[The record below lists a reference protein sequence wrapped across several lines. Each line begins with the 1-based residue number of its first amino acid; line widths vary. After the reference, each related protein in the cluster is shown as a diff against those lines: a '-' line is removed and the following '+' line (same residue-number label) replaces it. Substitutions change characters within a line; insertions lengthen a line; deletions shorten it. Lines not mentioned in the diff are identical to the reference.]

1 MFKTETPQDIDQ
13 YPVDEIYKLIKDP
26 EGCNLPSPKKRLKI
40 IQIIFEV
47 LGYDLSPD
55 LAFALASEPNA
66 QLIIATAGG
75 GKTTGSQVK
84 VVLEKLWRQ
93 SKRGG
98 KLSGDKVLS
107 LVYNRHNVSQM
118 KEKHAAIVSRISI
131 SGIQG
136 FNIDSNINAATMHSF
151 CDQIRTMFVA
161 KIGMLNYKLLDNSE
175 AVHLMDT
182 VKVSILNKF
191 SIRGVQV
198 RSEDLITMYNYY
210 RESMIPMDKISDMEL
225 PTDMSLDTDVIV
237 EIFKLYDTM
246 KKMKKRYDFSD
257 MLNSVYEFLKKNP
270 DDLKQV
276 QKYFDYIVAD
286 EVQDFTP
293 IMMSLLQ
300 LFVSD
305 GTPLLCIGDEDQG
318 IYNFRGADIYNT
330 LDFEKKFEGGRVFS
344 LSQNRRC
351 AEAVLNLARNVI
363 SENELR
369 FDKKLNGIRTGGLV
383 QYIPYSMVV
392 GENIQV
398 LDQLKK
404 FTTDELYD
412 TIVCYREKNSSIML
426 SEMLES
432 NGIPFN
438 VLSGY
443 APFTHPLFRDI
454 VAVMDALES
463 PLDRKC
469 MLNLYKVLPI
479 TKEQMQFAA
488 GFNPKTKKFD
498 DVEQMPFWKL
508 DYGNAYTRAGFGD
521 CMELLK
527 SISTSISKIPM
538 KNYFMSLYSLIC
550 KYYWN
555 FIRKS
560 RENLEVYD
568 DYIEDKIKEIFNV
581 DSLYKEVYNKISQRK
596 DICRRNQDNRA
607 GVTLST
613 FHSLKGLEY
622 KNVIIM
628 DMDESIFPRF
638 SLLESRDYSD
648 EQLKALKECETRL
661 YYVAVTRTKDNLYIY
676 YNKDNPSR
684 YVSLYKDKKLLKE
697 DKPSIPPAVTNEMS
711 LFEGFEEFEEFEDF
725 EEFEEFEEFHAE
737 SSVSLGD
744 YNENPVSV
752 LSDEKVS
759 KTDTDLASG
768 NLVKTQSSFLTN
780 LLKKI

>member
-1 MFKTETPQDIDQ
+1 MTCGGDILFKTETPPDIDK
-13 YPVDEIYKLIKDP
+13 YSVDEVYKLIQDP
-26 EGCNLPSPKKRLKI
+26 AGSTLPKPIKRLKI
-40 IQIIFEV
+40 IQILFEI

-55 LAFALASEPNA
+55 LALALASEPNA

-75 GKTTGSQVK
+75 GKTTGSQIK

-107 LVYNRHNVSQM
+107 LVYNRHNVTQM
-118 KEKHAAIVSRISI
+118 KEKHAAIVSRIAL
-131 SGIQG
+131 SGIKG
-136 FNIDSNINAATMHSF
+136 FDVDPNINAATMHSF

-161 KIGMLNYKLLDNSE
+161 KIGMLNYKLLDNNE
-175 AVHLMDT
+175 AIKLMDT

-191 SIRGVQV
+191 SIRGSNA
-198 RSEDLITMYNYY
+198 RAEDLITLYNYY
-210 RESMIPMDKISDMEL
+210 RESMIPVEKIDGLDQSVDV
-225 PTDMSLDTDVIV
+225 PLDTEVVI
-237 EIFKLYDTM
+237 EIFKLYNTM
-246 KKMKKRYDFSD
+246 KKMKKKYDFSD
-257 MLNSVYEFLKKNP
+257 MLNSVYEFLKNNP

-330 LDFEKKFEGGRVFS
+330 LDFESKFNNGKVYS

-351 AEAVLNLARNVI
+351 AANILELAKKVI
-363 SENELR
+363 SENDLR
-369 FDKKLNGIRTGGLV
+369 FDKQLLGIRPGGLV
-383 QYIPYSMVV
+383 QYVSYNTVA

-404 FTTDELYD
+404 MSTDELYE

-426 SEMLES
+426 AELLE
-432 NGIPFN
+432 NEGVPFN
-438 VLSGY
+438 VLSGFT
-443 APFTHPLFRDI
+443 PFSHPLFRDVI
-454 VAVMDALES
+454 AVMDALES

-479 TKEQMQFAA
+479 TREQMQYAA
-488 GFNPKTKKFD
+488 GYNPKTKKFD
-498 DVEQMPFWKL
+498 DVEQMPFWRL
-508 DYGNAYTRAGFGD
+508 DYGSAYNRVGFGD

-527 SISTSISKIPM
+527 TISMGISKIPM
-538 KNYFMSLYSLIC
+538 KNYFNTLLSMIC
-550 KYYWN
+550 KYHWN

-568 DYIEDKIKEIFNV
+568 DYIESKVKTIFDV
-581 DSLYKEVYNKISQRK
+581 DYLYKEVYNRFSQRK
-596 DICRRNQDNRA
+596 DICRRNQEGRV

-628 DMDESIFPRF
+628 DMDDSIFPKF
-638 SLLESRDYSD
+638 SMLENRDYT
-648 EQLKALKECETRL
+648 EMQKKALKECETRL
-661 YYVAVTRTKDNLYIY
+661 YYVAVTRAKDSLYIY
-676 YNKDNPSR
+676 YNQDNPSR
-684 YVSLYKDKKLLKE
+684 YVALYKDDSKSTVST
-697 DKPSIPPAVTNEMS
+697 DTSDMNFFNES
-711 LFEGFEEFEEFEDF
+711 FGDYDDFEDF
-725 EEFEEFEEFHAE
+725 EDFEDLPEENLIDSTE
-737 SSVSLGD
+737 SDTPDL
-744 YNENPVSV
+744 
-752 LSDEKVS
+752 
-759 KTDTDLASG
+759 TDTDLSNTSQVG
-768 NLVKTQSSFLTN
+768 QSSFLAN

>member
-1 MFKTETPQDIDQ
+1 MTCGGDILFKTETPPDIDK
-13 YPVDEIYKLIKDP
+13 YSVDEVYKLIQDP
-26 EGCNLPSPKKRLKI
+26 EGSNLPKPIKRLKI
-40 IQIIFEV
+40 IQILFEI

-55 LAFALASEPNA
+55 LALALASEPNA

-75 GKTTGSQVK
+75 GKTTGSQIK

-107 LVYNRHNVSQM
+107 LVYNRHNVAQM
-118 KEKHAAIVSRISI
+118 KEKHAAIVSRIAL
-131 SGIQG
+131 SGIKG
-136 FNIDSNINAATMHSF
+136 FDVDPNINAATMHSF

-161 KIGMLNYKLLDNSE
+161 KIGMLNYKLLDNNE
-175 AVHLMDT
+175 AIKLMDT

-191 SIRGVQV
+191 SIRGSNA
-198 RSEDLITMYNYY
+198 RAEDLITLYNYY
-210 RESMIPMDKISDMEL
+210 RESMIPVEKIDGLDQSVDV
-225 PTDMSLDTDVIV
+225 PLDTEVVI
-237 EIFKLYDTM
+237 EIFKLYNTM
-246 KKMKKRYDFSD
+246 KKMKRKYDFSD
-257 MLNSVYEFLKKNP
+257 MLNSVYEFLKNNP

-330 LDFEKKFEGGRVFS
+330 LDFESKFNDGKVYS

-351 AEAVLNLARNVI
+351 AANILELAKKVI
-363 SENELR
+363 SENDLR
-369 FDKKLNGIRTGGLV
+369 FDKQLLGIRPGGLV
-383 QYIPYSMVV
+383 QYVSYNTVV

-404 FTTDELYD
+404 MSTDELYE

-426 SEMLES
+426 AELLE
-432 NGIPFN
+432 NEGVPFN
-438 VLSGY
+438 VLSGFT
-443 APFTHPLFRDI
+443 PFSHPLFRDVI
-454 VAVMDALES
+454 AVMDALES

-479 TKEQMQFAA
+479 TREQMQYAA
-488 GFNPKTKKFD
+488 GYNPKTKKFD
-498 DVEQMPFWKL
+498 DVEQMPFWRL
-508 DYGNAYTRAGFGD
+508 DYGSAYNRAGFGD

-527 SISTSISKIPM
+527 TISMGIGKIPM
-538 KNYFMSLYSLIC
+538 KNYFNTLLSMIC
-550 KYYWN
+550 KYHWN

-568 DYIEDKIKEIFNV
+568 DYIESKVKTIFDV
-581 DSLYKEVYNKISQRK
+581 DYLYKEVYNRFSQRK
-596 DICRRNQDNRA
+596 DICRRNQEGRV

-628 DMDESIFPRF
+628 DMDDSIFPKF
-638 SLLESRDYSD
+638 SMLESRDYT
-648 EQLKALKECETRL
+648 EMQKKALKECETRL
-661 YYVAVTRTKDNLYIY
+661 YYVAVTRAKDNLYIY
-676 YNKDNPSR
+676 YNQDNPSR
-684 YVSLYKDKKLLKE
+684 YVALYKDDSKSTVST
-697 DKPSIPPAVTNEMS
+697 DTSDMNFFNE
-711 LFEGFEEFEEFEDF
+711 LFGDYDDFEDF
-725 EEFEEFEEFHAE
+725 EDFEDLPEENLIDSTE
-737 SSVSLGD
+737 SDTPDL
-744 YNENPVSV
+744 
-752 LSDEKVS
+752 
-759 KTDTDLASG
+759 TDTDLSNTSQVG
-768 NLVKTQSSFLTN
+768 QSSFLAN

>member
-1 MFKTETPQDIDQ
+1 MTCGGDILFKTETPPDIDK
-13 YPVDEIYKLIKDP
+13 YSVDEVYKLIQDP
-26 EGCNLPSPKKRLKI
+26 EGSNLPKPIKRLKI
-40 IQIIFEV
+40 IQILFEI

-55 LAFALASEPNA
+55 LALALASEPNA

-75 GKTTGSQVK
+75 GKTTGSQIK

-107 LVYNRHNVSQM
+107 LVYNRHNVAQM
-118 KEKHAAIVSRISI
+118 KEKHAAIVSRIAL
-131 SGIQG
+131 SGIKG
-136 FNIDSNINAATMHSF
+136 FDVDPNINAATMHSF

-161 KIGMLNYKLLDNSE
+161 KIGMLNYKLLDNNE
-175 AVHLMDT
+175 AIKLMDT

-191 SIRGVQV
+191 SIRGSNA
-198 RSEDLITMYNYY
+198 RAEDLITLYNYY
-210 RESMIPMDKISDMEL
+210 RESMIPVEKIDGLDQSVDV
-225 PTDMSLDTDVIV
+225 PLDTEVVI
-237 EIFKLYDTM
+237 EIFKLYNTM
-246 KKMKKRYDFSD
+246 KKMKKKYDFSD
-257 MLNSVYEFLKKNP
+257 MLNSVYEFLKNNP

-330 LDFEKKFEGGRVFS
+330 LDFEGKFNDGKVYS

-351 AEAVLNLARNVI
+351 AANILELAKKVI
-363 SENELR
+363 SENDLR
-369 FDKKLNGIRTGGLV
+369 FDKQLLGIRPGGLV
-383 QYIPYSMVV
+383 QYVSYNTVA

-404 FTTDELYD
+404 MSTDELYE

-426 SEMLES
+426 AELLE
-432 NGIPFN
+432 NEGVPFN
-438 VLSGY
+438 VLSGFT
-443 APFTHPLFRDI
+443 PFSHPLFRDVI
-454 VAVMDALES
+454 AVMDALES

-479 TKEQMQFAA
+479 TREQMQYAA
-488 GFNPKTKKFD
+488 GYNPKTKKFD
-498 DVEQMPFWKL
+498 DVEQMPFWRL
-508 DYGNAYTRAGFGD
+508 DYGSAYNRAGFGD

-527 SISTSISKIPM
+527 TISMGIGKIPM
-538 KNYFMSLYSLIC
+538 KNYFNTLLSMIC
-550 KYYWN
+550 KYHWN

-568 DYIEDKIKEIFNV
+568 DYIESKVKTIFDV
-581 DSLYKEVYNKISQRK
+581 DYLYKEVYNRFSQRK
-596 DICRRNQDNRA
+596 DICRRNQEGRV

-628 DMDESIFPRF
+628 DMDDSIFPKF
-638 SLLESRDYSD
+638 SMLESRDYT
-648 EQLKALKECETRL
+648 EMQKKALKECETRL
-661 YYVAVTRTKDNLYIY
+661 YYVAVTRAKDNLYIY
-676 YNKDNPSR
+676 YNQGNPSR
-684 YVSLYKDKKLLKE
+684 YVALYKDDSKSTVST
-697 DKPSIPPAVTNEMS
+697 DTSDMNFFNES
-711 LFEGFEEFEEFEDF
+711 FGDYDDFEDF
-725 EEFEEFEEFHAE
+725 EDFEDLPEENLIDSTE
-737 SSVSLGD
+737 SDTPDL
-744 YNENPVSV
+744 
-752 LSDEKVS
+752 
-759 KTDTDLASG
+759 TDTDLSNTSQVG
-768 NLVKTQSSFLTN
+768 QSSFLAN

>member
-1 MFKTETPQDIDQ
+1 MTCGGDILFKTETPPDIDK
-13 YPVDEIYKLIKDP
+13 YSVDEVYKLIQDP
-26 EGCNLPSPKKRLKI
+26 EGSNLPKPIKRLKI
-40 IQIIFEV
+40 IQILFEI

-55 LAFALASEPNA
+55 LALALASEPNA

-75 GKTTGSQVK
+75 GKTTGSQIK

-107 LVYNRHNVSQM
+107 LVYNRHNVTQM
-118 KEKHAAIVSRISI
+118 KEKHAAIVSRIAL
-131 SGIQG
+131 SGIKG
-136 FNIDSNINAATMHSF
+136 FDVDPNINAATMHSF

-161 KIGMLNYKLLDNSE
+161 KIGMLNYKLLDNNE
-175 AVHLMDT
+175 AIKLMDT

-191 SIRGVQV
+191 SIRGSNA
-198 RSEDLITMYNYY
+198 RAEDLITLYNYY
-210 RESMIPMDKISDMEL
+210 RESMIPVEKIDGLDQSVDV
-225 PTDMSLDTDVIV
+225 PLDTEVVI
-237 EIFKLYDTM
+237 EIFKLYNTM
-246 KKMKKRYDFSD
+246 KKMKKKYDFSD
-257 MLNSVYEFLKKNP
+257 MLNSVYEYLKNNP

-330 LDFEKKFEGGRVFS
+330 LDFESKFNDGKVYS

-351 AEAVLNLARNVI
+351 AVNILELAKKVI
-363 SENELR
+363 SENDLR
-369 FDKKLNGIRTGGLV
+369 FDKQLLGIRPGGLV
-383 QYIPYSMVV
+383 QYVSYNTVA

-404 FTTDELYD
+404 MSTDELYE

-426 SEMLES
+426 AELLE
-432 NGIPFN
+432 NEGVPFN
-438 VLSGY
+438 VLSGFT
-443 APFTHPLFRDI
+443 PFSHPLFRDVI
-454 VAVMDALES
+454 AVMDALES

-479 TKEQMQFAA
+479 TREQMQYAA
-488 GFNPKTKKFD
+488 GYNPKTKKFD
-498 DVEQMPFWKL
+498 DVEQMPFWRL
-508 DYGNAYTRAGFGD
+508 DYGSAYNRAGFGD

-527 SISTSISKIPM
+527 TISIGISKIPM
-538 KNYFMSLYSLIC
+538 KNYFNTLLSMIC
-550 KYYWN
+550 KYHWN

-568 DYIEDKIKEIFNV
+568 DYIESKVKTIFDV
-581 DSLYKEVYNKISQRK
+581 DYLYKEVYNRFSQRK
-596 DICRRNQDNRA
+596 DICRRNQEGRV

-628 DMDESIFPRF
+628 DMDDSIFPKF
-638 SLLESRDYSD
+638 SMLENRDYT
-648 EQLKALKECETRL
+648 EMQKKALKECETRL
-661 YYVAVTRTKDNLYIY
+661 YYVAVTRAKDNLYIY
-676 YNKDNPSR
+676 YNQDNPSR
-684 YVSLYKDKKLLKE
+684 YVALYKDDSKSTGST
-697 DKPSIPPAVTNEMS
+697 DTSDMNFFNES
-711 LFEGFEEFEEFEDF
+711 FGDYDDFEDF
-725 EEFEEFEEFHAE
+725 EDFEDLPEENLIDSTE
-737 SSVSLGD
+737 SGIPDL
-744 YNENPVSV
+744 
-752 LSDEKVS
+752 
-759 KTDTDLASG
+759 TDTDLSNTLQVG
-768 NLVKTQSSFLTN
+768 QSSFLAN

>member
-1 MFKTETPQDIDQ
+1 MTCGGDILFKTETPPDIDK
-13 YPVDEIYKLIKDP
+13 YSVDEVYKLIQDP
-26 EGCNLPSPKKRLKI
+26 EGSNLPKPIKRLKI
-40 IQIIFEV
+40 IQILFEI

-55 LAFALASEPNA
+55 LALALASEPNA

-75 GKTTGSQVK
+75 GKTTGSQIK

-107 LVYNRHNVSQM
+107 LVYNRHNVAQM
-118 KEKHAAIVSRISI
+118 KEKHAAIVSRIAL
-131 SGIQG
+131 SGIKG
-136 FNIDSNINAATMHSF
+136 FDVDPNINAATMHSF

-161 KIGMLNYKLLDNSE
+161 KIGMLNYKLLDNNE
-175 AVHLMDT
+175 AIKLMDT

-191 SIRGVQV
+191 SIRGSNA
-198 RSEDLITMYNYY
+198 RAEDLITLYNYY
-210 RESMIPMDKISDMEL
+210 RESMIPVEKMDG
-225 PTDMSLDTDVIV
+225 LDQSVDVPLATEVVI
-237 EIFKLYDTM
+237 EIFKLYNTM
-246 KKMKKRYDFSD
+246 KKMKKKYDFSD
-257 MLNSVYEFLKKNP
+257 MLNSVYEFLKNNP

-330 LDFEKKFEGGRVFS
+330 LDFESKFNDGKVYS

-351 AEAVLNLARNVI
+351 AANILELAKKVI
-363 SENELR
+363 SENDLR
-369 FDKKLNGIRTGGLV
+369 FDKQLLGIRPGGLV
-383 QYIPYSMVV
+383 QYVSYNTVA

-404 FTTDELYD
+404 MSTDELYE

-426 SEMLES
+426 AELLE
-432 NGIPFN
+432 NEGVPFN
-438 VLSGY
+438 VLSGFT
-443 APFTHPLFRDI
+443 PFSHPLFRDVI
-454 VAVMDALES
+454 AVMDALES

-479 TKEQMQFAA
+479 TREQMQYAA
-488 GFNPKTKKFD
+488 GYNPKTKKFD
-498 DVEQMPFWKL
+498 DVEQMPFWRL
-508 DYGNAYTRAGFGD
+508 DYGSAYNRAGFGD
-521 CMELLK
+521 CMQLLK
-527 SISTSISKIPM
+527 KISMGIGKIPM
-538 KNYFMSLYSLIC
+538 KNYFNTLLSMIC
-550 KYYWN
+550 KYHWN

-568 DYIEDKIKEIFNV
+568 DYIESKVKTIFNV
-581 DSLYKEVYNKISQRK
+581 DYLYKEVYNRFSQRK
-596 DICRRNQDNRA
+596 DICRRNQEGRV

-628 DMDESIFPRF
+628 DMDDSIFPKF
-638 SLLESRDYSD
+638 SMLESRDYT
-648 EQLKALKECETRL
+648 EMQKKALKECETRL
-661 YYVAVTRTKDNLYIY
+661 YYVAVTRAKDNLYIY
-676 YNKDNPSR
+676 YNQDNPSR
-684 YVSLYKDKKLLKE
+684 YVALYKDDSKSTVST
-697 DKPSIPPAVTNEMS
+697 DTSDMNFFNES
-711 LFEGFEEFEEFEDF
+711 FGDYDDFEDF
-725 EEFEEFEEFHAE
+725 EDFEDLPEENLIDSTE
-737 SSVSLGD
+737 LD
-744 YNENPVSV
+744 TPD
-752 LSDEKVS
+752 L
-759 KTDTDLASG
+759 TDTDLSNTSQVG
-768 NLVKTQSSFLTN
+768 QSSFLAN

>member
-1 MFKTETPQDIDQ
+1 MTCGGDILFKTETPPDIDK
-13 YPVDEIYKLIKDP
+13 YSVDEVYKLIQDP
-26 EGCNLPSPKKRLKI
+26 EGSNLPKPIKRLKI
-40 IQIIFEV
+40 IQILFEI

-55 LAFALASEPNA
+55 LALALASEPNA

-75 GKTTGSQVK
+75 GKTTGSQIK

-107 LVYNRHNVSQM
+107 LVYNRHNVAQM
-118 KEKHAAIVSRISI
+118 KEKHAAIVSRIAL
-131 SGIQG
+131 SGIKG
-136 FNIDSNINAATMHSF
+136 FDVDPNINAATMHSF

-161 KIGMLNYKLLDNSE
+161 KIGMLNYKLLDNNE
-175 AVHLMDT
+175 AIKLMDT

-191 SIRGVQV
+191 SIRGSNA
-198 RSEDLITMYNYY
+198 RAEDLITLYNYY
-210 RESMIPMDKISDMEL
+210 RESMIPVEKIDGLDQSVDV
-225 PTDMSLDTDVIV
+225 PLDTEVVI
-237 EIFKLYDTM
+237 EIFKLYNTM
-246 KKMKKRYDFSD
+246 KKMKKKYDFSD
-257 MLNSVYEFLKKNP
+257 MLNSVYEFLKNNP

-330 LDFEKKFEGGRVFS
+330 LDFESKFNDGKVYS

-351 AEAVLNLARNVI
+351 AASILELAKKVI
-363 SENELR
+363 SENDLR
-369 FDKKLNGIRTGGLV
+369 FDKQLLGIRPGGLV
-383 QYIPYSMVV
+383 QYVSYNTVA

-404 FTTDELYD
+404 MSTDELYE

-426 SEMLES
+426 AELLE
-432 NGIPFN
+432 NEGVPFN
-438 VLSGY
+438 VLSGFT
-443 APFTHPLFRDI
+443 PFSHPLFRDVI
-454 VAVMDALES
+454 AVMDALES

-479 TKEQMQFAA
+479 TREQMQYAA
-488 GFNPKTKKFD
+488 GYNPKTKKFD
-498 DVEQMPFWKL
+498 DVEQMPFWRL
-508 DYGNAYTRAGFGD
+508 DYGSAYNRAGFGN

-527 SISTSISKIPM
+527 TISMGIGKIPM
-538 KNYFMSLYSLIC
+538 KNYFNTLLSMIC
-550 KYYWN
+550 KYHWN

-568 DYIEDKIKEIFNV
+568 DYIESKVKTIFNV
-581 DSLYKEVYNKISQRK
+581 DYLYKEVYNRFSQRK
-596 DICRRNQDNRA
+596 DICRRNQEGRV

-628 DMDESIFPRF
+628 DMDDSIFPKF
-638 SLLESRDYSD
+638 SMLESRDYT
-648 EQLKALKECETRL
+648 EMQKKALKECETRL
-661 YYVAVTRTKDNLYIY
+661 YYVAVTRAKDNLYIY
-676 YNKDNPSR
+676 YNQDNPSR
-684 YVSLYKDKKLLKE
+684 YVALYKDDSKSTVST
-697 DKPSIPPAVTNEMS
+697 DTSDMNFFNES
-711 LFEGFEEFEEFEDF
+711 FGDYDDFEDF
-725 EEFEEFEEFHAE
+725 EDFEDLPEENLIDSIE
-737 SSVSLGD
+737 SDTPDL
-744 YNENPVSV
+744 
-752 LSDEKVS
+752 
-759 KTDTDLASG
+759 TDTDLSNTSQVG
-768 NLVKTQSSFLTN
+768 QSSFLAN

>member
-1 MFKTETPQDIDQ
+1 MTCGGDILFKTETPPDIDK
-13 YPVDEIYKLIKDP
+13 YSVDEVYKLIQDP
-26 EGCNLPSPKKRLKI
+26 EGSNLPKPIKRLKI
-40 IQIIFEV
+40 IQILFEI

-55 LAFALASEPNA
+55 LALALASEPNA

-75 GKTTGSQVK
+75 GKTTGSQIK

-107 LVYNRHNVSQM
+107 LVYNRHNVTQM
-118 KEKHAAIVSRISI
+118 KEKHAAIVSRIAL
-131 SGIQG
+131 SGIKG
-136 FNIDSNINAATMHSF
+136 FDVDPNINAATMHSF

-161 KIGMLNYKLLDNSE
+161 KIGMLNYKLLDNNE
-175 AVHLMDT
+175 AIKLMDT

-191 SIRGVQV
+191 SIRGSNA
-198 RSEDLITMYNYY
+198 RAEDLITLYNYY
-210 RESMIPMDKISDMEL
+210 RESMIPVEKIDGLDQSVDV
-225 PTDMSLDTDVIV
+225 PLDTEVVI
-237 EIFKLYDTM
+237 EIFKLYNTM
-246 KKMKKRYDFSD
+246 KKMKKKYDFSD
-257 MLNSVYEFLKKNP
+257 MLNSVYEYLKNNP

-330 LDFEKKFEGGRVFS
+330 LDFESKFSDGKVYS

-351 AEAVLNLARNVI
+351 AANILELAKKVI
-363 SENELR
+363 SENDLR
-369 FDKKLNGIRTGGLV
+369 FDKQLLGIRPGGLV
-383 QYIPYSMVV
+383 QYVSYNTVA

-404 FTTDELYD
+404 MSTDELYE

-426 SEMLES
+426 AELLE
-432 NGIPFN
+432 NEGVPFN
-438 VLSGY
+438 VLSGFT
-443 APFTHPLFRDI
+443 PFSHPLFRDVI
-454 VAVMDALES
+454 AVMDALES

-479 TKEQMQFAA
+479 TREQMQYAA
-488 GFNPKTKKFD
+488 GYNPKTKKFD
-498 DVEQMPFWKL
+498 DVEQMPFWRL
-508 DYGNAYTRAGFGD
+508 DYGSAYNRAGFGD

-527 SISTSISKIPM
+527 TISIGISKIPM
-538 KNYFMSLYSLIC
+538 KNYFNTLLSMIC
-550 KYYWN
+550 KYHWN

-568 DYIEDKIKEIFNV
+568 DYIESKVKTIFDV
-581 DSLYKEVYNKISQRK
+581 DYLYKEVYNRFSQRK
-596 DICRRNQDNRA
+596 DICRRNQEGRV

-628 DMDESIFPRF
+628 DMDDSIFPKF
-638 SLLESRDYSD
+638 SMLENRDYT
-648 EQLKALKECETRL
+648 EMQKKALKECETRL
-661 YYVAVTRTKDNLYIY
+661 YYVAVTRAKDNLYIY
-676 YNKDNPSR
+676 YNQDNPSR
-684 YVSLYKDKKLLKE
+684 YVALYKDDSKSTGST
-697 DKPSIPPAVTNEMS
+697 DTSDMNFFNES
-711 LFEGFEEFEEFEDF
+711 FGDYDDFEDF
-725 EEFEEFEEFHAE
+725 EDFEDLPEENLIDSTE
-737 SSVSLGD
+737 SGIPDL
-744 YNENPVSV
+744 
-752 LSDEKVS
+752 
-759 KTDTDLASG
+759 TDTDLSNTLQVG
-768 NLVKTQSSFLTN
+768 QSSFLAN

>member
-1 MFKTETPQDIDQ
+1 MTCGGDILFKTETPPDIDK
-13 YPVDEIYKLIKDP
+13 YSVDEVYKLIQDP
-26 EGCNLPSPKKRLKI
+26 EGSNLPKPIKRLKI
-40 IQIIFEV
+40 IQILFEI

-55 LAFALASEPNA
+55 LALALASEPNA

-75 GKTTGSQVK
+75 GKTTGSQIK

-107 LVYNRHNVSQM
+107 LVYNRHNVTQM
-118 KEKHAAIVSRISI
+118 KEKHAAIVSRIAL
-131 SGIQG
+131 SGIKG
-136 FNIDSNINAATMHSF
+136 FDVDPNINAATMHSF

-161 KIGMLNYKLLDNSE
+161 KIGMLNYKLLDNNE
-175 AVHLMDT
+175 AIKLMDT

-191 SIRGVQV
+191 SIRGSNA
-198 RSEDLITMYNYY
+198 RAEDLITLYNYY
-210 RESMIPMDKISDMEL
+210 RESMIPVEKIDGLDQSVDV
-225 PTDMSLDTDVIV
+225 PLDTEVVI
-237 EIFKLYDTM
+237 EIFKLYNTM
-246 KKMKKRYDFSD
+246 KKMKKKYDFSD
-257 MLNSVYEFLKKNP
+257 MLNSVYEYLKNNP

-330 LDFEKKFEGGRVFS
+330 LDFESKFNDGKVYS

-351 AEAVLNLARNVI
+351 AANILELAKKVI
-363 SENELR
+363 SENDLR
-369 FDKKLNGIRTGGLV
+369 FDKQLLGIRPGGLV
-383 QYIPYSMVV
+383 QYVSYNTVV

-404 FTTDELYD
+404 MSTDELYE

-426 SEMLES
+426 AELLE
-432 NGIPFN
+432 NEGVPFN
-438 VLSGY
+438 VLSGFT
-443 APFTHPLFRDI
+443 PFSHPLFRDVI
-454 VAVMDALES
+454 AVMDALES

-479 TKEQMQFAA
+479 TREQMQYAA
-488 GFNPKTKKFD
+488 GYNPKTKKFD
-498 DVEQMPFWKL
+498 DVEQMPFWRL
-508 DYGNAYTRAGFGD
+508 DYGSAYNRAGFGD

-527 SISTSISKIPM
+527 TISIGISKIPM
-538 KNYFMSLYSLIC
+538 KNYFNTLLSMIC
-550 KYYWN
+550 KYHWN

-568 DYIEDKIKEIFNV
+568 DYIESKVKTIFDV
-581 DSLYKEVYNKISQRK
+581 DYLYKEVYNRFSQRK
-596 DICRRNQDNRA
+596 DICRRNQEGRV

-628 DMDESIFPRF
+628 DMDDSIFPKF
-638 SLLESRDYSD
+638 SMLENRDYT
-648 EQLKALKECETRL
+648 EMQKKALKECETRL
-661 YYVAVTRTKDNLYIY
+661 YYVAVTRAKDNLYIY
-676 YNKDNPSR
+676 YNQDNPSR
-684 YVSLYKDKKLLKE
+684 YVALYKDDSKSTGST
-697 DKPSIPPAVTNEMS
+697 DTSDMNFFNES
-711 LFEGFEEFEEFEDF
+711 FGDYDDFEDF
-725 EEFEEFEEFHAE
+725 EDFEDLPEENLIDSTE
-737 SSVSLGD
+737 SGIPDL
-744 YNENPVSV
+744 
-752 LSDEKVS
+752 
-759 KTDTDLASG
+759 TDTDLSNTLQVG
-768 NLVKTQSSFLTN
+768 QSSFLAN

>member
-1 MFKTETPQDIDQ
+1 MFKTETPPDIDK
-13 YPVDEIYKLIKDP
+13 YSVDEVYKLIQDP
-26 EGCNLPSPKKRLKI
+26 EESNLPKPIKRLKI
-40 IQIIFEV
+40 IQILFEI

-55 LAFALASEPNA
+55 LALALASEPNA

-75 GKTTGSQVK
+75 GKTTGSQIK

-107 LVYNRHNVSQM
+107 LVYNRHNVAQM
-118 KEKHAAIVSRISI
+118 KEKHAAIVSRIAL
-131 SGIQG
+131 SGIKG
-136 FNIDSNINAATMHSF
+136 FDVDPNINAATMHSF

-161 KIGMLNYKLLDNSE
+161 KIGMLNYKLLDNNE
-175 AVHLMDT
+175 AIKLMDT

-191 SIRGVQV
+191 SIRGSNA
-198 RSEDLITMYNYY
+198 RAEDLITLYNYY
-210 RESMIPMDKISDMEL
+210 RESMIPVEKIDGLDQSVDV
-225 PTDMSLDTDVIV
+225 PLDTEVVI
-237 EIFKLYDTM
+237 EIFKLYNTM
-246 KKMKKRYDFSD
+246 KKMKKKYDFSD
-257 MLNSVYEFLKKNP
+257 MLNSVYEFLKNNP

-330 LDFEKKFEGGRVFS
+330 LDFESKFNDGKVYS

-351 AEAVLNLARNVI
+351 AANILELAKKVI
-363 SENELR
+363 SENDLR
-369 FDKKLNGIRTGGLV
+369 FDKQLLGIRPGGLV
-383 QYIPYSMVV
+383 QYVSYNTVA

-404 FTTDELYD
+404 MSTDELYE

-426 SEMLES
+426 AELLE
-432 NGIPFN
+432 NEGVPFN
-438 VLSGY
+438 VLSGFT
-443 APFTHPLFRDI
+443 PFSHPLFRDVI
-454 VAVMDALES
+454 AVMDALES

-479 TKEQMQFAA
+479 TREQMQYAA
-488 GFNPKTKKFD
+488 GYNPKTKKFD
-498 DVEQMPFWKL
+498 DVEQMPFWRL
-508 DYGNAYTRAGFGD
+508 DYGSAYNRAGFGD

-527 SISTSISKIPM
+527 TISMGIGKIPM
-538 KNYFMSLYSLIC
+538 KNYFNTLLSMIC
-550 KYYWN
+550 KYHWN

-568 DYIEDKIKEIFNV
+568 DYIESKVKTIFNV
-581 DSLYKEVYNKISQRK
+581 DYLYKEVYNRFSQRK
-596 DICRRNQDNRA
+596 DICRRNQEGRV

-628 DMDESIFPRF
+628 DMDDSIFPKF
-638 SLLESRDYSD
+638 SMLESRDYT
-648 EQLKALKECETRL
+648 EMQKKALKECETRL
-661 YYVAVTRTKDNLYIY
+661 YYVAVTRAKDNLYIY
-676 YNKDNPSR
+676 YNQDNPSR
-684 YVSLYKDKKLLKE
+684 YVALYKDDSKSTVST
-697 DKPSIPPAVTNEMS
+697 DTSDMNFFNES
-711 LFEGFEEFEEFEDF
+711 FGDYDDFEDF
-725 EEFEEFEEFHAE
+725 EDFEDLPEENLIDSTE
-737 SSVSLGD
+737 SDTPDLT
-744 YNENPVSV
+744 Y
-752 LSDEKVS
+752 
-759 KTDTDLASG
+759 TDLSNTSQVG
-768 NLVKTQSSFLTN
+768 QSSFLAN

>member
-1 MFKTETPQDIDQ
+1 MTCGGDILFKTETPPDIDK
-13 YPVDEIYKLIKDP
+13 YSVDEVYKLIQDP
-26 EGCNLPSPKKRLKI
+26 EGSNLPKPIKRLKI
-40 IQIIFEV
+40 IQILFEI

-55 LAFALASEPNA
+55 LALALASEPNA

-75 GKTTGSQVK
+75 GKTTGSQIK

-107 LVYNRHNVSQM
+107 LVYNRHNVAQM
-118 KEKHAAIVSRISI
+118 KEKHAAIVSRIAL
-131 SGIQG
+131 SGIKG
-136 FNIDSNINAATMHSF
+136 FDVDPNINAATMHSF

-161 KIGMLNYKLLDNSE
+161 KIGMLNYKLLDNNE
-175 AVHLMDT
+175 AIKLMDT

-191 SIRGVQV
+191 SIRESNA
-198 RSEDLITMYNYY
+198 RAEDLITLYNYY
-210 RESMIPMDKISDMEL
+210 RESMIPVEKIDGLDQSVDV
-225 PTDMSLDTDVIV
+225 PLDTEVVI
-237 EIFKLYDTM
+237 EIFKLYNTM
-246 KKMKKRYDFSD
+246 KKMKKKYDFSD
-257 MLNSVYEFLKKNP
+257 MLNSVYEFLKNNP

-330 LDFEKKFEGGRVFS
+330 LDFESKFNDGKVYS

-351 AEAVLNLARNVI
+351 AANILELAKKVI
-363 SENELR
+363 SENDLR
-369 FDKKLNGIRTGGLV
+369 FDKQLLGIRPGGLV
-383 QYIPYSMVV
+383 QYVSYNTVA

-404 FTTDELYD
+404 MSTDELYE

-426 SEMLES
+426 AELLE
-432 NGIPFN
+432 NEGVPFN
-438 VLSGY
+438 VLSGFT
-443 APFTHPLFRDI
+443 PFSHPLFRDVI
-454 VAVMDALES
+454 AVMDALES

-479 TKEQMQFAA
+479 TREQMQYAA
-488 GFNPKTKKFD
+488 GYNPKTKKFD
-498 DVEQMPFWKL
+498 DVEQMPFWRL
-508 DYGNAYTRAGFGD
+508 DYGSAYNRAGFGD

-527 SISTSISKIPM
+527 TISMGIGKIPM
-538 KNYFMSLYSLIC
+538 KNYFNTLLSMIC
-550 KYYWN
+550 KYHWN

-568 DYIEDKIKEIFNV
+568 DYIESKVKTIFDV
-581 DSLYKEVYNKISQRK
+581 DYLYKEVYNRFYQRK
-596 DICRRNQDNRA
+596 DICRRNQEGRV

-628 DMDESIFPRF
+628 DMDDSIFPKF
-638 SLLESRDYSD
+638 SMLESRDYT
-648 EQLKALKECETRL
+648 EMQKKALKECETRL
-661 YYVAVTRTKDNLYIY
+661 YYVAVTRAKDNLYIY
-676 YNKDNPSR
+676 YNQDNPSR
-684 YVSLYKDKKLLKE
+684 YVALYKDDSKSTVST
-697 DKPSIPPAVTNEMS
+697 DTSDMNFFNES
-711 LFEGFEEFEEFEDF
+711 FGDYDDFEDF
-725 EEFEEFEEFHAE
+725 EDFEDLPEENLIDSTE
-737 SSVSLGD
+737 SDTPDL
-744 YNENPVSV
+744 
-752 LSDEKVS
+752 
-759 KTDTDLASG
+759 TDTDLSNTSQVG
-768 NLVKTQSSFLTN
+768 QSSFLAN

>member
-1 MFKTETPQDIDQ
+1 MTCGGDILFKTETPPDIDK
-13 YPVDEIYKLIKDP
+13 YSVDEVYKLIQDP
-26 EGCNLPSPKKRLKI
+26 EGSNLPKPIKRLKI
-40 IQIIFEV
+40 IQILFEI

-55 LAFALASEPNA
+55 LALALASEPNA

-75 GKTTGSQVK
+75 GKTTGSQIK

-107 LVYNRHNVSQM
+107 LVYNRHNVTQM
-118 KEKHAAIVSRISI
+118 KEKHAAIVSRIAL
-131 SGIQG
+131 SGIKG
-136 FNIDSNINAATMHSF
+136 FDVDPNINAATMHSF

-161 KIGMLNYKLLDNSE
+161 KIGMLNYKLLDNNE
-175 AVHLMDT
+175 AIKLMDT

-191 SIRGVQV
+191 SIRGSNA
-198 RSEDLITMYNYY
+198 RAEDLITLYNYY
-210 RESMIPMDKISDMEL
+210 RESMIPVEKIDGLDQSVDV
-225 PTDMSLDTDVIV
+225 PLDTEVVI
-237 EIFKLYDTM
+237 EIFKLYNTM
-246 KKMKKRYDFSD
+246 KKMKKKYDFSD
-257 MLNSVYEFLKKNP
+257 MLNSVYEYLKNNP

-330 LDFEKKFEGGRVFS
+330 LDFESKFNDGKVYS

-351 AEAVLNLARNVI
+351 AANILELAKKVI
-363 SENELR
+363 SENDLR
-369 FDKKLNGIRTGGLV
+369 FDKQLLGIRPGGLV
-383 QYIPYSMVV
+383 QYVSYNTVA

-404 FTTDELYD
+404 MSTDELYE

-426 SEMLES
+426 AELLE
-432 NGIPFN
+432 NEGVPFN
-438 VLSGY
+438 VLSGFT
-443 APFTHPLFRDI
+443 PFSHPLFRDVI
-454 VAVMDALES
+454 AVMDALES

-479 TKEQMQFAA
+479 TREQMQYAA
-488 GFNPKTKKFD
+488 GYNPKTKKFD
-498 DVEQMPFWKL
+498 DVEQMPFWRL
-508 DYGNAYTRAGFGD
+508 DYGSAYNRAGFGD

-527 SISTSISKIPM
+527 TISIGISKIPM
-538 KNYFMSLYSLIC
+538 KNYFNTLLSMIC
-550 KYYWN
+550 KYHWN

-568 DYIEDKIKEIFNV
+568 DYIESKVKTIFDV
-581 DSLYKEVYNKISQRK
+581 DYLYKEVYNRFSQRK
-596 DICRRNQDNRA
+596 DICRRNQEGRV

-628 DMDESIFPRF
+628 DMDDSIFPKF
-638 SLLESRDYSD
+638 SMLENRDYT
-648 EQLKALKECETRL
+648 EMQKKALKECETRL
-661 YYVAVTRTKDNLYIY
+661 YYVAVTRAKDNLYIY
-676 YNKDNPSR
+676 YNQDNPSR
-684 YVSLYKDKKLLKE
+684 YVALYKDDSKSTGST
-697 DKPSIPPAVTNEMS
+697 DTSDMNFFNES
-711 LFEGFEEFEEFEDF
+711 FGDYDDFEDF
-725 EEFEEFEEFHAE
+725 EDFEDLPEENLIDSTE
-737 SSVSLGD
+737 SGIPDL
-744 YNENPVSV
+744 
-752 LSDEKVS
+752 
-759 KTDTDLASG
+759 TDTDFSNTLQVG
-768 NLVKTQSSFLTN
+768 QSSFLAN

>member
-1 MFKTETPQDIDQ
+1 MTCGGDILFKTETPPDIDK
-13 YPVDEIYKLIKDP
+13 YSVDEVYKLIQDP
-26 EGCNLPSPKKRLKI
+26 EGSNLPKPIKRLKI
-40 IQIIFEV
+40 IQILFEI

-55 LAFALASEPNA
+55 LALALASEPNA

-75 GKTTGSQVK
+75 GKTTGSQIK

-107 LVYNRHNVSQM
+107 LVYNRHNVTQM
-118 KEKHAAIVSRISI
+118 KEKHAAIVSRIAL
-131 SGIQG
+131 SGIKG
-136 FNIDSNINAATMHSF
+136 FDVDPNINAATMHSF

-161 KIGMLNYKLLDNSE
+161 KIGMLNYKLLDNNE
-175 AVHLMDT
+175 AIKLMDT

-191 SIRGVQV
+191 SIRGSNA
-198 RSEDLITMYNYY
+198 RAEDLITLYNYY
-210 RESMIPMDKISDMEL
+210 RESMIPVEKIDGLDQSVDV
-225 PTDMSLDTDVIV
+225 PLDTEVVI
-237 EIFKLYDTM
+237 EIFKLYNTM
-246 KKMKKRYDFSD
+246 KKMKKKYDFSD
-257 MLNSVYEFLKKNP
+257 MLNSVYEYLKNNP

-330 LDFEKKFEGGRVFS
+330 LDFESKFNDGKVYS

-351 AEAVLNLARNVI
+351 AANILELAKKVI
-363 SENELR
+363 SENDLR
-369 FDKKLNGIRTGGLV
+369 FDKQLLGIRPGGLV
-383 QYIPYSMVV
+383 QYVSYNTVA

-404 FTTDELYD
+404 MSTDELYE

-426 SEMLES
+426 AELLE
-432 NGIPFN
+432 NEGVPFN
-438 VLSGY
+438 VLSGFT
-443 APFTHPLFRDI
+443 PFSHPLFRDVI
-454 VAVMDALES
+454 AVMDALES

-479 TKEQMQFAA
+479 TREQMQYAA
-488 GFNPKTKKFD
+488 DYNPKTKKFD
-498 DVEQMPFWKL
+498 DVEQMPFWRL
-508 DYGNAYTRAGFGD
+508 DYGSAYNRAGFGD

-527 SISTSISKIPM
+527 TISIGISKIPM
-538 KNYFMSLYSLIC
+538 KNYFNTLLSMIC
-550 KYYWN
+550 KYHWN

-568 DYIEDKIKEIFNV
+568 DYIESKVKTIFDV
-581 DSLYKEVYNKISQRK
+581 DYLYKEVYNRFSQRK
-596 DICRRNQDNRA
+596 DICRRNQEGRV

-628 DMDESIFPRF
+628 DMDDSIFPKF
-638 SLLESRDYSD
+638 SMLENRDYT
-648 EQLKALKECETRL
+648 EMQKKALKECETRL
-661 YYVAVTRTKDNLYIY
+661 YYVAVTRAKDNLYIY
-676 YNKDNPSR
+676 YNQDNPSR
-684 YVSLYKDKKLLKE
+684 YVALYKDDSKSTGST
-697 DKPSIPPAVTNEMS
+697 DTSDMNFFNES
-711 LFEGFEEFEEFEDF
+711 FGDYDDFEDF
-725 EEFEEFEEFHAE
+725 EDFEDLPEENLIDSTE
-737 SSVSLGD
+737 SGIPDL
-744 YNENPVSV
+744 
-752 LSDEKVS
+752 
-759 KTDTDLASG
+759 TDTDLSNTLQVG
-768 NLVKTQSSFLTN
+768 QSSFLAN

>member
-1 MFKTETPQDIDQ
+1 MTCGGDILFKTETPPDIDK
-13 YPVDEIYKLIKDP
+13 YSVDEVYKLIQDP
-26 EGCNLPSPKKRLKI
+26 EGSNLPKPIKRLKI
-40 IQIIFEV
+40 IQILFEI

-55 LAFALASEPNA
+55 LALALASEPNA

-75 GKTTGSQVK
+75 GKTTGSQIK

-98 KLSGDKVLS
+98 KLPGDKVLS
-107 LVYNRHNVSQM
+107 LVYNRHNVAQM
-118 KEKHAAIVSRISI
+118 KEKHAAIVSRIAL
-131 SGIQG
+131 SGIKG
-136 FNIDSNINAATMHSF
+136 FDVDPNINAATMHSF

-161 KIGMLNYKLLDNSE
+161 KIGMLNYKLLDNNE
-175 AVHLMDT
+175 AIKLMDT

-191 SIRGVQV
+191 SIRGSNA
-198 RSEDLITMYNYY
+198 RAEDLITLYNYY
-210 RESMIPMDKISDMEL
+210 RESMIPVEKIDGLDQSVDV
-225 PTDMSLDTDVIV
+225 PLDTEVVI
-237 EIFKLYDTM
+237 EIFKLYNTM
-246 KKMKKRYDFSD
+246 KKMKKKYDFSD
-257 MLNSVYEFLKKNP
+257 MLNSVYEFLKNNP

-330 LDFEKKFEGGRVFS
+330 LDFESKFNDGKVYS

-351 AEAVLNLARNVI
+351 AASILELAKKVI
-363 SENELR
+363 SENDLR
-369 FDKKLNGIRTGGLV
+369 FDKQLLGIRPGGLV
-383 QYIPYSMVV
+383 QYVSYNTVA

-404 FTTDELYD
+404 MSTDELYE

-426 SEMLES
+426 AELLE
-432 NGIPFN
+432 NEGVPFN
-438 VLSGY
+438 VLSGFT
-443 APFTHPLFRDI
+443 PFSHPLFRDVI
-454 VAVMDALES
+454 AVMDALES

-479 TKEQMQFAA
+479 TREQMQYAA
-488 GFNPKTKKFD
+488 GYNPKTKKFD
-498 DVEQMPFWKL
+498 DVEQMPFWRL
-508 DYGNAYTRAGFGD
+508 DYGSAYNRAGFGD

-527 SISTSISKIPM
+527 TISMGIGKIPM
-538 KNYFMSLYSLIC
+538 KNYFNTLLSMIC
-550 KYYWN
+550 KYHWN

-568 DYIEDKIKEIFNV
+568 DYIESKVKTIFNV
-581 DSLYKEVYNKISQRK
+581 DYLYKEVYNRFSQRK
-596 DICRRNQDNRA
+596 DICRRNQEGRV

-628 DMDESIFPRF
+628 DMDDSIFPKF
-638 SLLESRDYSD
+638 SMLESRDYT
-648 EQLKALKECETRL
+648 EMQKKALKECETRL
-661 YYVAVTRTKDNLYIY
+661 YYVAVTRAKDNLYIY
-676 YNKDNPSR
+676 YNQDNPSR
-684 YVSLYKDKKLLKE
+684 YVALYKDDSKSTVST
-697 DKPSIPPAVTNEMS
+697 DTSDMNFFNES
-711 LFEGFEEFEEFEDF
+711 FGDYDDFEDF
-725 EEFEEFEEFHAE
+725 EDFEDLPEENLIDSIE
-737 SSVSLGD
+737 SDTPDL
-744 YNENPVSV
+744 
-752 LSDEKVS
+752 
-759 KTDTDLASG
+759 TDTDLSNTSQVG
-768 NLVKTQSSFLTN
+768 QSSFLAN

>member
-1 MFKTETPQDIDQ
+1 MTCGGDILFKTETPPDIDK
-13 YPVDEIYKLIKDP
+13 YSVDEVYKLIQDP
-26 EGCNLPSPKKRLKI
+26 EGSNLPKPIKRLKI
-40 IQIIFEV
+40 IQILFEI

-55 LAFALASEPNA
+55 IALALASEPNA

-75 GKTTGSQVK
+75 GKTTGSQIK

-107 LVYNRHNVSQM
+107 LVYNRHNVTQM
-118 KEKHAAIVSRISI
+118 KEKHAAIVSRIAL
-131 SGIQG
+131 SGIKG
-136 FNIDSNINAATMHSF
+136 FDVDPNINAATMHSF

-161 KIGMLNYKLLDNSE
+161 KIGMLNYKLLDNNE
-175 AVHLMDT
+175 AIKLMDT

-191 SIRGVQV
+191 SIRGSNV
-198 RSEDLITMYNYY
+198 RAEDLITLYNYY
-210 RESMIPMDKISDMEL
+210 RESMIPVEKIDGLDQSVDV
-225 PTDMSLDTDVIV
+225 PLDTEVVI
-237 EIFKLYDTM
+237 EIFKLYNTM
-246 KKMKKRYDFSD
+246 KKMKKKYDFSD
-257 MLNSVYEFLKKNP
+257 MLNSVYEFLKNNP

-330 LDFEKKFEGGRVFS
+330 LDFESKFNNGKVYS

-351 AEAVLNLARNVI
+351 AANILELAKKVI
-363 SENELR
+363 SENDLR
-369 FDKKLNGIRTGGLV
+369 FDKQLLGIRPGGLV
-383 QYIPYSMVV
+383 QYVSYNTVA

-404 FTTDELYD
+404 MSTDELYE

-426 SEMLES
+426 AELLE
-432 NGIPFN
+432 NEGVPFN
-438 VLSGY
+438 VLSGFT
-443 APFTHPLFRDI
+443 PFSHPLFRDVI
-454 VAVMDALES
+454 AVMDALES

-479 TKEQMQFAA
+479 TREQMQYAA
-488 GFNPKTKKFD
+488 GYNPKTKKFD
-498 DVEQMPFWKL
+498 DVEQMPFWRL
-508 DYGNAYTRAGFGD
+508 DYGSAYNRAGFGD

-527 SISTSISKIPM
+527 TISIGISKIPM
-538 KNYFMSLYSLIC
+538 KNYFNTLLSMIC
-550 KYYWN
+550 KYHWN

-568 DYIEDKIKEIFNV
+568 DYIESKVKTIFDV
-581 DSLYKEVYNKISQRK
+581 DYLYKEVYNRFSQRK
-596 DICRRNQDNRA
+596 DICRRNQEGRV

-628 DMDESIFPRF
+628 DMDDSIFPKF
-638 SLLESRDYSD
+638 SMLENRDYT
-648 EQLKALKECETRL
+648 EMQKKALKECETRL
-661 YYVAVTRTKDNLYIY
+661 YYVAVTRAKDNLYIY
-676 YNKDNPSR
+676 YNQDNPSR
-684 YVSLYKDKKLLKE
+684 YVALYKDDSKSTGST
-697 DKPSIPPAVTNEMS
+697 DTSDMNFFNES
-711 LFEGFEEFEEFEDF
+711 FGDYDDFEDF
-725 EEFEEFEEFHAE
+725 EDFEDLPEENLIDSTE
-737 SSVSLGD
+737 LD
-744 YNENPVSV
+744 TPD
-752 LSDEKVS
+752 L
-759 KTDTDLASG
+759 TDTDLSNTSQVG
-768 NLVKTQSSFLTN
+768 QSSFLAN

>member
-1 MFKTETPQDIDQ
+1 MTCGGDILFKTETPPDIDK
-13 YPVDEIYKLIKDP
+13 YSVDEVYKLIQDP
-26 EGCNLPSPKKRLKI
+26 EGCNLPKPIKRLKI
-40 IQIIFEV
+40 IQILFEI

-55 LAFALASEPNA
+55 LALALASEPNA

-75 GKTTGSQVK
+75 GKTTGSQIK

-107 LVYNRHNVSQM
+107 LVYNRHNVAQM
-118 KEKHAAIVSRISI
+118 KEKHAAIVSRIAL
-131 SGIQG
+131 SGIKG
-136 FNIDSNINAATMHSF
+136 FDVDPNINAATMHSF

-161 KIGMLNYKLLDNSE
+161 KIGMLNYKLLDNNE
-175 AVHLMDT
+175 AIKLMDT

-191 SIRGVQV
+191 SIRGSNA
-198 RSEDLITMYNYY
+198 RAEDLITLYNYY
-210 RESMIPMDKISDMEL
+210 RESMIPVEKIDGLDQSVDV
-225 PTDMSLDTDVIV
+225 PLDTEVVI
-237 EIFKLYDTM
+237 EIFKLYNTM
-246 KKMKKRYDFSD
+246 KKMKKKYDFSD
-257 MLNSVYEFLKKNP
+257 MLNSVYEFLKNNP

-330 LDFEKKFEGGRVFS
+330 LDFESKFNDGKVYS

-351 AEAVLNLARNVI
+351 AANILELAKKVI
-363 SENELR
+363 SENDLR
-369 FDKKLNGIRTGGLV
+369 FDKQLLGIRPGGLV
-383 QYIPYSMVV
+383 QYVSYNTVA

-404 FTTDELYD
+404 MSTDELYE

-426 SEMLES
+426 AELLE
-432 NGIPFN
+432 NEGVPFN
-438 VLSGY
+438 VLSGFT
-443 APFTHPLFRDI
+443 PFSHPLFRDVI
-454 VAVMDALES
+454 AVMDALES

-479 TKEQMQFAA
+479 TREQMQYAA
-488 GFNPKTKKFD
+488 GYNPKTKKFD
-498 DVEQMPFWKL
+498 DVEQMPFWRL
-508 DYGNAYTRAGFGD
+508 DYGSAYNRAGFGD

-527 SISTSISKIPM
+527 TISMGIGKIPM
-538 KNYFMSLYSLIC
+538 KNYFNTLLSMIC
-550 KYYWN
+550 KYHWN

-568 DYIEDKIKEIFNV
+568 DYIESKVKTIFNV
-581 DSLYKEVYNKISQRK
+581 DYLYKEVYNRFSQRK
-596 DICRRNQDNRA
+596 DICRRNQEGRV

-628 DMDESIFPRF
+628 DMDDSIFPKF
-638 SLLESRDYSD
+638 SMLESRDYT
-648 EQLKALKECETRL
+648 EMQKKALKECETRL
-661 YYVAVTRTKDNLYIY
+661 YYVAVTRAKDNLYIY
-676 YNKDNPSR
+676 YNQDNPSR
-684 YVSLYKDKKLLKE
+684 YVALYKDDSKSTVST
-697 DKPSIPPAVTNEMS
+697 DTSDMNFFNES
-711 LFEGFEEFEEFEDF
+711 FGDYDDFEDF
-725 EEFEEFEEFHAE
+725 EDFEDLPEENLIDSTE
-737 SSVSLGD
+737 SDTPDL
-744 YNENPVSV
+744 
-752 LSDEKVS
+752 
-759 KTDTDLASG
+759 TDTDLSNTDLSNTSQVG
-768 NLVKTQSSFLTN
+768 QSSFLAN

>member
-1 MFKTETPQDIDQ
+1 MTCGGDILFKTETPPDIDK
-13 YPVDEIYKLIKDP
+13 YSVDEVYKLIQDP
-26 EGCNLPSPKKRLKI
+26 EGSNLPKPIKRLKI
-40 IQIIFEV
+40 IQILFEI

-55 LAFALASEPNA
+55 LALALASEPNA

-75 GKTTGSQVK
+75 GKTTGSQIK

-107 LVYNRHNVSQM
+107 LVYNRHNVTQM
-118 KEKHAAIVSRISI
+118 KEKHAAIVSRIAL
-131 SGIQG
+131 SGIKG
-136 FNIDSNINAATMHSF
+136 FDVDPNINAATMHSF

-161 KIGMLNYKLLDNSE
+161 KIGMLNYKLLDNNE
-175 AVHLMDT
+175 AIKLMDT

-191 SIRGVQV
+191 SIRGSNA
-198 RSEDLITMYNYY
+198 RAEDLITLYNYY
-210 RESMIPMDKISDMEL
+210 RESMIPVEKIDGLDQSVDV
-225 PTDMSLDTDVIV
+225 PLDTEVVI
-237 EIFKLYDTM
+237 EIFKLYNTM
-246 KKMKKRYDFSD
+246 KKMKKKYDFSD
-257 MLNSVYEFLKKNP
+257 MLNSVYEYLKNNP

-330 LDFEKKFEGGRVFS
+330 LDFESKFNDGKVYS

-351 AEAVLNLARNVI
+351 AANILELAKKVI
-363 SENELR
+363 SENDLR
-369 FDKKLNGIRTGGLV
+369 FDKQLLGIRPGGLV
-383 QYIPYSMVV
+383 QYVSYNTVA

-404 FTTDELYD
+404 MSTDELYE

-426 SEMLES
+426 AELLE
-432 NGIPFN
+432 NEGVPFN
-438 VLSGY
+438 VLSGFT
-443 APFTHPLFRDI
+443 PFSHPLFRDVI
-454 VAVMDALES
+454 AVMDALES

-479 TKEQMQFAA
+479 TREQMQYAA
-488 GFNPKTKKFD
+488 GYNPKTKKFD
-498 DVEQMPFWKL
+498 DVEQMPFWRL
-508 DYGNAYTRAGFGD
+508 DYGSAYNRAGFGD

-527 SISTSISKIPM
+527 TISIGISKIPM
-538 KNYFMSLYSLIC
+538 KNYFNTLLSMIC
-550 KYYWN
+550 KYHWN

-568 DYIEDKIKEIFNV
+568 DYIESKVKTIFDV
-581 DSLYKEVYNKISQRK
+581 DYLYKEVYNRFSQRK
-596 DICRRNQDNRA
+596 DICRRNQEGRV

-628 DMDESIFPRF
+628 DMDDSIFPKF
-638 SLLESRDYSD
+638 SMLENRDYT
-648 EQLKALKECETRL
+648 EMQKKALKECETRL
-661 YYVAVTRTKDNLYIY
+661 YYVAVTRAKDNLYIY
-676 YNKDNPSR
+676 YNQDNPSR
-684 YVSLYKDKKLLKE
+684 YVALYKD
-697 DKPSIPPAVTNEMS
+697 D
-711 LFEGFEEFEEFEDF
+711 
-725 EEFEEFEEFHAE
+725 
-737 SSVSLGD
+737 
-744 YNENPVSV
+744 
-752 LSDEKVS
+752 S
-759 KTDTDLASG
+759 KSTGSTDTSC
-768 NLVKTQSSFLTN
+768 
-780 LLKKI
+780 LLYTSDAADEL

>member
-1 MFKTETPQDIDQ
+1 MTCGGDILFKTETPPDIDK
-13 YPVDEIYKLIKDP
+13 YSVDEVYKLIQDP
-26 EGCNLPSPKKRLKI
+26 EGSNLPKPIKRLKI
-40 IQIIFEV
+40 IQILFEI

-55 LAFALASEPNA
+55 LALALASEPNA

-75 GKTTGSQVK
+75 GKTTGSQIK

-107 LVYNRHNVSQM
+107 LVYNRHNVTQM
-118 KEKHAAIVSRISI
+118 KEKHAAIVSRIAL
-131 SGIQG
+131 SGIKG
-136 FNIDSNINAATMHSF
+136 FDVDPNINAATMHSF

-161 KIGMLNYKLLDNSE
+161 KIGMLNYKLLDNNE
-175 AVHLMDT
+175 AIKLMDT

-191 SIRGVQV
+191 SIRGSNA
-198 RSEDLITMYNYY
+198 RAEDLITLYNYY
-210 RESMIPMDKISDMEL
+210 RESMIPVEKIDGLDQSVDV
-225 PTDMSLDTDVIV
+225 PLDTEVVI
-237 EIFKLYDTM
+237 EIFKLYNTM
-246 KKMKKRYDFSD
+246 KKMKKKYDFSD
-257 MLNSVYEFLKKNP
+257 MLNSVYEYLKNNP

-330 LDFEKKFEGGRVFS
+330 LDFESKFNDGKVYS

-351 AEAVLNLARNVI
+351 AANILELAKKVI
-363 SENELR
+363 SENDLR
-369 FDKKLNGIRTGGLV
+369 FDKQLLGIRPGGLV
-383 QYIPYSMVV
+383 QYVSYNTVA

-404 FTTDELYD
+404 MSTDELYE

-426 SEMLES
+426 AELLE
-432 NGIPFN
+432 NEGVPFN
-438 VLSGY
+438 VLSGFT
-443 APFTHPLFRDI
+443 PFSHPLFRDVI
-454 VAVMDALES
+454 AVMDALES

-479 TKEQMQFAA
+479 TREQMQYAA
-488 GFNPKTKKFD
+488 GYNPKTKKFD
-498 DVEQMPFWKL
+498 DVEQMPFWRL
-508 DYGNAYTRAGFGD
+508 DYGSAYNRAGFGD

-527 SISTSISKIPM
+527 TISIGISKIPM
-538 KNYFMSLYSLIC
+538 KNYFNTLLSMIC
-550 KYYWN
+550 KYHWN

-568 DYIEDKIKEIFNV
+568 DYIESKVKTIFDV
-581 DSLYKEVYNKISQRK
+581 DYLYKEVYNRFSQRK
-596 DICRRNQDNRA
+596 DICRRNQEGRV

-628 DMDESIFPRF
+628 DMDDSIFPKF
-638 SLLESRDYSD
+638 SMLENRDYT
-648 EQLKALKECETRL
+648 EMQKKALKECETRL
-661 YYVAVTRTKDNLYIY
+661 YYVAVTRAKDNLYIY
-676 YNKDNPSR
+676 YNQGNPSR
-684 YVSLYKDKKLLKE
+684 YVALYKDDSKSTGST
-697 DKPSIPPAVTNEMS
+697 DTSDMNFFNES
-711 LFEGFEEFEEFEDF
+711 FGDYDDFEDF
-725 EEFEEFEEFHAE
+725 EDFEDLPEENLIDSTE
-737 SSVSLGD
+737 SGIPDL
-744 YNENPVSV
+744 
-752 LSDEKVS
+752 
-759 KTDTDLASG
+759 TDTDLSNTSQVG
-768 NLVKTQSSFLTN
+768 QSSFLAN

>member
-1 MFKTETPQDIDQ
+1 MTCGGDILFKTETPPDIDK
-13 YPVDEIYKLIKDP
+13 YSVDEVYKLIQDP
-26 EGCNLPSPKKRLKI
+26 EGSNLPKPIKRLKI
-40 IQIIFEV
+40 IQILFEI

-55 LAFALASEPNA
+55 LALALASEPNA

-75 GKTTGSQVK
+75 GKTTGSQIK

-107 LVYNRHNVSQM
+107 LVYNRHNVTQM
-118 KEKHAAIVSRISI
+118 KEKHAAIVSRIAL
-131 SGIQG
+131 SGIKG
-136 FNIDSNINAATMHSF
+136 FDVDPNINAATMHSF

-161 KIGMLNYKLLDNSE
+161 KIGMLNYKLLDNNE
-175 AVHLMDT
+175 AIKLMDT

-191 SIRGVQV
+191 SIRGSNA
-198 RSEDLITMYNYY
+198 RAEDLITLYNYY
-210 RESMIPMDKISDMEL
+210 RESMIPVEKIDGLDQSVDV
-225 PTDMSLDTDVIV
+225 PLDTEVVI
-237 EIFKLYDTM
+237 EIFKLYNTM
-246 KKMKKRYDFSD
+246 KKMKKKYDFSD
-257 MLNSVYEFLKKNP
+257 MLNSVYEYLKNNP

-330 LDFEKKFEGGRVFS
+330 LDFESKFNDGKVYS

-351 AEAVLNLARNVI
+351 AANILELAKKVI
-363 SENELR
+363 SENDLR
-369 FDKKLNGIRTGGLV
+369 FDKQLLGIRPGGLV
-383 QYIPYSMVV
+383 QYVSYNTVA

-404 FTTDELYD
+404 MSTDELYE

-426 SEMLES
+426 AELLE
-432 NGIPFN
+432 NEGVPFN
-438 VLSGY
+438 VLSGFT
-443 APFTHPLFRDI
+443 PFSHPLFRDVI
-454 VAVMDALES
+454 AVMDALES

-479 TKEQMQFAA
+479 TREQMQYAA
-488 GFNPKTKKFD
+488 GYNPKTKKFD
-498 DVEQMPFWKL
+498 DVEQMPFWRL
-508 DYGNAYTRAGFGD
+508 DYGSAYNRAGFGD

-527 SISTSISKIPM
+527 TISIGISKIPM
-538 KNYFMSLYSLIC
+538 KNYFNTLLSMIC
-550 KYYWN
+550 KYHWN

-568 DYIEDKIKEIFNV
+568 DYIESKVKTIFDV
-581 DSLYKEVYNKISQRK
+581 DYSYKEVYNRFSQRK
-596 DICRRNQDNRA
+596 DICRRNQEGRV

-628 DMDESIFPRF
+628 DMDDSIFPKF
-638 SLLESRDYSD
+638 SMLENRDYT
-648 EQLKALKECETRL
+648 EMQKKALKECETRL
-661 YYVAVTRTKDNLYIY
+661 YYVAVTRAKDNLYIY
-676 YNKDNPSR
+676 YNQDNPSR
-684 YVSLYKDKKLLKE
+684 YVALYKDDSKSTGST
-697 DKPSIPPAVTNEMS
+697 DTSDMNFFNES
-711 LFEGFEEFEEFEDF
+711 FGDYDDFEDF
-725 EEFEEFEEFHAE
+725 EDFEDLPEENLIDSTE
-737 SSVSLGD
+737 SGIPDL
-744 YNENPVSV
+744 
-752 LSDEKVS
+752 
-759 KTDTDLASG
+759 TDTDLSNTLQVG
-768 NLVKTQSSFLTN
+768 QSSFLAN

>member
-1 MFKTETPQDIDQ
+1 MFKTETPPDIDK
-13 YPVDEIYKLIKDP
+13 YSVDEVYKLIQDP
-26 EGCNLPSPKKRLKI
+26 EGSNLPKPIKRLKI
-40 IQIIFEV
+40 IQILFEI

-55 LAFALASEPNA
+55 LALALASEPNA

-75 GKTTGSQVK
+75 GKTTGSQIK

-107 LVYNRHNVSQM
+107 LVYNRHNVTQM
-118 KEKHAAIVSRISI
+118 KEKHAAIVSRIAL
-131 SGIQG
+131 SGIKG
-136 FNIDSNINAATMHSF
+136 FDVDPNINAATMHSF

-161 KIGMLNYKLLDNSE
+161 KIGMLNYKLLDNNE
-175 AVHLMDT
+175 AIKLMDT

-191 SIRGVQV
+191 SIRGSNA
-198 RSEDLITMYNYY
+198 RAEDLITLYNYY
-210 RESMIPMDKISDMEL
+210 RESMIPVEKIDGLDQSVDV
-225 PTDMSLDTDVIV
+225 PLDTEVVI
-237 EIFKLYDTM
+237 EIFKLYNTM
-246 KKMKKRYDFSD
+246 KKMKKKYDFSD
-257 MLNSVYEFLKKNP
+257 MLNSVYEYLKNNP

-330 LDFEKKFEGGRVFS
+330 LDFESKFNDGKVYS

-351 AEAVLNLARNVI
+351 AANILELAKKVI
-363 SENELR
+363 SENDLR
-369 FDKKLNGIRTGGLV
+369 FDKQLLGIRPGGLV
-383 QYIPYSMVV
+383 QYVSYNTVA

-404 FTTDELYD
+404 MSTDEMYE

-426 SEMLES
+426 AELLE
-432 NGIPFN
+432 NEGVPFN
-438 VLSGY
+438 VLSGFT
-443 APFTHPLFRDI
+443 PFSHPLFRDVI
-454 VAVMDALES
+454 AVMDALES

-469 MLNLYKVLPI
+469 ILNLYKVLPI
-479 TKEQMQFAA
+479 TREQMQYAA
-488 GFNPKTKKFD
+488 GYNPKTKKFD
-498 DVEQMPFWKL
+498 DVEQMPFWRL
-508 DYGNAYTRAGFGD
+508 DYGSAYNRAGFGD

-527 SISTSISKIPM
+527 TISIGISKIPM
-538 KNYFMSLYSLIC
+538 KNYFNTLLSMIC
-550 KYYWN
+550 KYHWN

-568 DYIEDKIKEIFNV
+568 DYIESKVKTIFDV
-581 DSLYKEVYNKISQRK
+581 DYLYKEVYNRFSQRK
-596 DICRRNQDNRA
+596 DICRRNQEGRV

-628 DMDESIFPRF
+628 DMDDSIFPKF
-638 SLLESRDYSD
+638 SMLENRDYT
-648 EQLKALKECETRL
+648 EMQKKALKECETRL
-661 YYVAVTRTKDNLYIY
+661 YYVAVTRAKDNLYIY
-676 YNKDNPSR
+676 YNQDNPSR
-684 YVSLYKDKKLLKE
+684 YVALYKDDSKSTGST
-697 DKPSIPPAVTNEMS
+697 DTSDMNFFNES
-711 LFEGFEEFEEFEDF
+711 FGDYDDFEDF
-725 EEFEEFEEFHAE
+725 EDFEDLPEENLIDSTE
-737 SSVSLGD
+737 SGIPDL
-744 YNENPVSV
+744 
-752 LSDEKVS
+752 
-759 KTDTDLASG
+759 TDTDLSNTLQVG
-768 NLVKTQSSFLTN
+768 QSSFLAN

>member
-1 MFKTETPQDIDQ
+1 MFKTETPPDIDK
-13 YPVDEIYKLIKDP
+13 YSVDEVYKLIQDP
-26 EGCNLPSPKKRLKI
+26 EGSNLPKPIKRLKI
-40 IQIIFEV
+40 IQILFEI

-55 LAFALASEPNA
+55 LALALASEPNA

-75 GKTTGSQVK
+75 GKTTGSQIK

-107 LVYNRHNVSQM
+107 LVYNRHNVTQM
-118 KEKHAAIVSRISI
+118 KEKHAAIVSRIAL
-131 SGIQG
+131 SGIKG
-136 FNIDSNINAATMHSF
+136 FDVDPNINAATMHSF

-161 KIGMLNYKLLDNSE
+161 KIGMLNYKLLDNNE
-175 AVHLMDT
+175 AIKLMDT

-191 SIRGVQV
+191 SIRGSNA
-198 RSEDLITMYNYY
+198 RAEDLITLYNYY
-210 RESMIPMDKISDMEL
+210 RESMIPVEKIDGLDQSVDV
-225 PTDMSLDTDVIV
+225 PLDTEVVI
-237 EIFKLYDTM
+237 EIFKLYNTM
-246 KKMKKRYDFSD
+246 KKMKKKYDFSD
-257 MLNSVYEFLKKNP
+257 MLNSVYEYLKNNP

-330 LDFEKKFEGGRVFS
+330 LDFESKFNDGKVYS

-351 AEAVLNLARNVI
+351 AANILELAKKVI
-363 SENELR
+363 SENDLR
-369 FDKKLNGIRTGGLV
+369 FDKQLLGIRPGGLV
-383 QYIPYSMVV
+383 QYVSYNTVA

-404 FTTDELYD
+404 MSTDELYE

-426 SEMLES
+426 AELLE
-432 NGIPFN
+432 NEGVPFN
-438 VLSGY
+438 VLSGFT
-443 APFTHPLFRDI
+443 PFSHPLFRDVI
-454 VAVMDALES
+454 AVMDALES

-479 TKEQMQFAA
+479 TREQMQYAA
-488 GFNPKTKKFD
+488 GYNPKTKKFD
-498 DVEQMPFWKL
+498 DVEQMPFWRL
-508 DYGNAYTRAGFGD
+508 DYGSAYNRAGFGD

-527 SISTSISKIPM
+527 TISIGISKIPM
-538 KNYFMSLYSLIC
+538 KNYFNTLLSMIC
-550 KYYWN
+550 KYHWN

-568 DYIEDKIKEIFNV
+568 DYIESKVKTIFDV
-581 DSLYKEVYNKISQRK
+581 DYLYKEVYNRFSQRK
-596 DICRRNQDNRA
+596 DICRRNQEGRV

-628 DMDESIFPRF
+628 DMDDSIFPKF
-638 SLLESRDYSD
+638 SMLENRDYT
-648 EQLKALKECETRL
+648 EMQKKALKECETRL
-661 YYVAVTRTKDNLYIY
+661 YYVAVTRAKDNLYIY
-676 YNKDNPSR
+676 YNQDNPSR
-684 YVSLYKDKKLLKE
+684 YVALYKDDSKSTGST
-697 DKPSIPPAVTNEMS
+697 DTSDMNFFNES
-711 LFEGFEEFEEFEDF
+711 FGDYDDFEDF
-725 EEFEEFEEFHAE
+725 EDFEDLPEENLIDSTE
-737 SSVSLGD
+737 SGIPDL
-744 YNENPVSV
+744 
-752 LSDEKVS
+752 
-759 KTDTDLASG
+759 TDTDLSNTSQVG
-768 NLVKTQSSFLTN
+768 QSSFLAN

>member
-1 MFKTETPQDIDQ
+1 MFKTETPPDIDK
-13 YPVDEIYKLIKDP
+13 YSVDEVYKLIQDP
-26 EGCNLPSPKKRLKI
+26 EGSNLPKPIKRLKI
-40 IQIIFEV
+40 IQILFEI

-55 LAFALASEPNA
+55 LALALASEPNA

-75 GKTTGSQVK
+75 GKTTGSQIK

-107 LVYNRHNVSQM
+107 LVYNRHNVTQM
-118 KEKHAAIVSRISI
+118 KEKHAAIVSRIAL
-131 SGIQG
+131 SGIKG
-136 FNIDSNINAATMHSF
+136 FDVDPNINAATMHSF

-161 KIGMLNYKLLDNSE
+161 KIGMLNYKLLDNNE
-175 AVHLMDT
+175 AIKLMDT

-191 SIRGVQV
+191 SIRGSNA
-198 RSEDLITMYNYY
+198 RAEDLITLYNYY
-210 RESMIPMDKISDMEL
+210 RESMIPVEKIDGLDQSVDV
-225 PTDMSLDTDVIV
+225 PLDTEVVI
-237 EIFKLYDTM
+237 EIFKLYNTM
-246 KKMKKRYDFSD
+246 KKMKKKYDFSD
-257 MLNSVYEFLKKNP
+257 MLNSVYEYLKNNP

-330 LDFEKKFEGGRVFS
+330 LDFESKFNDGKVYS

-351 AEAVLNLARNVI
+351 AANILELAKKVI
-363 SENELR
+363 SENDLR
-369 FDKKLNGIRTGGLV
+369 FDKQLLGIRPGGLV
-383 QYIPYSMVV
+383 QYVSYNTVA

-404 FTTDELYD
+404 MSTDKMYE

-426 SEMLES
+426 AELLE
-432 NGIPFN
+432 NEGVPFN
-438 VLSGY
+438 VLSGFT
-443 APFTHPLFRDI
+443 PFSHPLFRDVI
-454 VAVMDALES
+454 AVMDALES

-469 MLNLYKVLPI
+469 ILNLYKVLPI
-479 TKEQMQFAA
+479 TREQMQYAA
-488 GFNPKTKKFD
+488 GYNPKTKKFD
-498 DVEQMPFWKL
+498 DVEQMPFWRL
-508 DYGNAYTRAGFGD
+508 DYGSAYNRAGFGD

-527 SISTSISKIPM
+527 TISIGISKIPM
-538 KNYFMSLYSLIC
+538 KNYFNTLLSMIC
-550 KYYWN
+550 KYHWN

-568 DYIEDKIKEIFNV
+568 DYIESKVKTIFDV
-581 DSLYKEVYNKISQRK
+581 DYLYKEVYNRFSQRK
-596 DICRRNQDNRA
+596 DICRRNQEGRV

-628 DMDESIFPRF
+628 DMDDSIFPKF
-638 SLLESRDYSD
+638 SMLENRDYT
-648 EQLKALKECETRL
+648 EMQKKALKECETRL
-661 YYVAVTRTKDNLYIY
+661 YYVAVTRAKDNLYIY
-676 YNKDNPSR
+676 YNQDNPSR
-684 YVSLYKDKKLLKE
+684 YVALYKDDSKSTGST
-697 DKPSIPPAVTNEMS
+697 DTSDMNFFNES
-711 LFEGFEEFEEFEDF
+711 FGDYDDFEDF
-725 EEFEEFEEFHAE
+725 EDFEDLPEENLIDSTE
-737 SSVSLGD
+737 SGIPDL
-744 YNENPVSV
+744 
-752 LSDEKVS
+752 
-759 KTDTDLASG
+759 TDTDLSNTLQVG
-768 NLVKTQSSFLTN
+768 QSSFLAN

>member
-1 MFKTETPQDIDQ
+1 MTCGGDILFKTETPPDIDK
-13 YPVDEIYKLIKDP
+13 YSVDEVYKLIQDP
-26 EGCNLPSPKKRLKI
+26 EGSNLPKPIKRLKI
-40 IQIIFEV
+40 IQILFEI

-55 LAFALASEPNA
+55 LALALASEPNA

-75 GKTTGSQVK
+75 GKTTGSQIK

-107 LVYNRHNVSQM
+107 LVYNRHNVTQM
-118 KEKHAAIVSRISI
+118 KEKHAAIVSRIAL
-131 SGIQG
+131 SGIKG
-136 FNIDSNINAATMHSF
+136 FDVDPNINAATMHSF

-161 KIGMLNYKLLDNSE
+161 KIGMLNYKLLDNNE
-175 AVHLMDT
+175 AIKLMDT

-191 SIRGVQV
+191 SIRGSNA
-198 RSEDLITMYNYY
+198 RAEDLITLYNYY
-210 RESMIPMDKISDMEL
+210 RESMIPVEKIDGLDQSVDV
-225 PTDMSLDTDVIV
+225 PLDTEVVI
-237 EIFKLYDTM
+237 EIFKLYNTM
-246 KKMKKRYDFSD
+246 KKMKKKYDFSD
-257 MLNSVYEFLKKNP
+257 MLNSVYEYLKNNP

-330 LDFEKKFEGGRVFS
+330 LDFESKFNDGKVYS

-351 AEAVLNLARNVI
+351 AANILELAKKVI
-363 SENELR
+363 SENDLR
-369 FDKKLNGIRTGGLV
+369 FDKQLLGIRPGGLV
-383 QYIPYSMVV
+383 QYVSYNTVA

-404 FTTDELYD
+404 MSTDELYE

-426 SEMLES
+426 AELLE
-432 NGIPFN
+432 NEGVPFN
-438 VLSGY
+438 VLSGFT
-443 APFTHPLFRDI
+443 PFSHPLFRDVI
-454 VAVMDALES
+454 AVMDALES

-479 TKEQMQFAA
+479 TREQMQYAA
-488 GFNPKTKKFD
+488 GYNPKTKKFD
-498 DVEQMPFWKL
+498 DVEQMPFWRL
-508 DYGNAYTRAGFGD
+508 DYGSAYNRAGFGD

-527 SISTSISKIPM
+527 TISIGISKIPM
-538 KNYFMSLYSLIC
+538 KNYFNTLLSMIC
-550 KYYWN
+550 KYHWN

-568 DYIEDKIKEIFNV
+568 DYIESKVKTIFDV
-581 DSLYKEVYNKISQRK
+581 DYLYKEVYNRFSQRK
-596 DICRRNQDNRA
+596 DICRRNQEGRV

-628 DMDESIFPRF
+628 DMDDSIFPKF
-638 SLLESRDYSD
+638 SMLENRDYT
-648 EQLKALKECETRL
+648 EMQKKALKECETRL
-661 YYVAVTRTKDNLYIY
+661 YYVAVTRAKDNLYIY
-676 YNKDNPSR
+676 YNQDNPSR
-684 YVSLYKDKKLLKE
+684 YVALYKDDSKSTGST
-697 DKPSIPPAVTNEMS
+697 DTSDMNFFNES
-711 LFEGFEEFEEFEDF
+711 FGDYDDFEDF
-725 EEFEEFEEFHAE
+725 EDFEDLPEENLIDSTE
-737 SSVSLGD
+737 SGIPDL
-744 YNENPVSV
+744 
-752 LSDEKVS
+752 
-759 KTDTDLASG
+759 TDTDLSNTSQVG
-768 NLVKTQSSFLTN
+768 QSSFLAN

>member
-1 MFKTETPQDIDQ
+1 MTCGGDILFKTETPPDIDK
-13 YPVDEIYKLIKDP
+13 YSVDEVYKLIQDP
-26 EGCNLPSPKKRLKI
+26 EGSNLPKPIKRLKI
-40 IQIIFEV
+40 IQILFEI

-55 LAFALASEPNA
+55 LALALASEPNA

-75 GKTTGSQVK
+75 GKTTGSQIK

-107 LVYNRHNVSQM
+107 LVYNRHNVAQM
-118 KEKHAAIVSRISI
+118 KEKHAAIVSRIAL
-131 SGIQG
+131 SGIKG
-136 FNIDSNINAATMHSF
+136 FDVDPNINAATMHSF

-161 KIGMLNYKLLDNSE
+161 KIGMLNYKLLDNNE
-175 AVHLMDT
+175 AIKLMDT

-191 SIRGVQV
+191 SIRGSNA
-198 RSEDLITMYNYY
+198 RAEDLITLYNYY
-210 RESMIPMDKISDMEL
+210 RESMIPVEKIDGLDQSVDV
-225 PTDMSLDTDVIV
+225 PLDTEVVI
-237 EIFKLYDTM
+237 EIFKLYNTM
-246 KKMKKRYDFSD
+246 KKMKKKYDFSD
-257 MLNSVYEFLKKNP
+257 MLNSVYEFLKNNP

-330 LDFEKKFEGGRVFS
+330 LDFESKFNDGKVYS

-351 AEAVLNLARNVI
+351 AANILELAKKVI
-363 SENELR
+363 SENDLR
-369 FDKKLNGIRTGGLV
+369 FDKQLLGIRPGGLV
-383 QYIPYSMVV
+383 QYVSYNTVA

-404 FTTDELYD
+404 MSTDELYE

-426 SEMLES
+426 AELLE
-432 NGIPFN
+432 NEGVPFN
-438 VLSGY
+438 VLSGFT
-443 APFTHPLFRDI
+443 PFSHPLFRDVI
-454 VAVMDALES
+454 AVMDALES

-479 TKEQMQFAA
+479 TREQMQYAA
-488 GFNPKTKKFD
+488 GYNPKTKKFD
-498 DVEQMPFWKL
+498 DVEQMPFWRL
-508 DYGNAYTRAGFGD
+508 DYGSAYNRAGFGD

-527 SISTSISKIPM
+527 TISMGIGKIPM
-538 KNYFMSLYSLIC
+538 KNYFNTLLSMIY
-550 KYYWN
+550 KYHWN

-568 DYIEDKIKEIFNV
+568 DYIESKVKTIFDV
-581 DSLYKEVYNKISQRK
+581 DYLYKEVYNRFSQRK
-596 DICRRNQDNRA
+596 DICRRNQEGRV

-628 DMDESIFPRF
+628 DMDDSIFPKF
-638 SLLESRDYSD
+638 SMLESRDYT
-648 EQLKALKECETRL
+648 EMQKKALKECETRL
-661 YYVAVTRTKDNLYIY
+661 YYVAVTRAKDNLYIY
-676 YNKDNPSR
+676 YNQDNPSR
-684 YVSLYKDKKLLKE
+684 YVALYKDDSKSTVST
-697 DKPSIPPAVTNEMS
+697 DTSDMNFFNES
-711 LFEGFEEFEEFEDF
+711 FGDYDDFEDF
-725 EEFEEFEEFHAE
+725 EDFEDLPEENLIDSTE
-737 SSVSLGD
+737 SDTPDL
-744 YNENPVSV
+744 
-752 LSDEKVS
+752 
-759 KTDTDLASG
+759 TDTDLSNTSQVG
-768 NLVKTQSSFLTN
+768 QSSFLAN

>member
-1 MFKTETPQDIDQ
+1 MTCGGDILFKTETPPDIDK
-13 YPVDEIYKLIKDP
+13 YSVDEVYKLIQDP
-26 EGCNLPSPKKRLKI
+26 EGSNLPKPIKRLKI
-40 IQIIFEV
+40 IQILFEI

-55 LAFALASEPNA
+55 LALALASEPNA

-75 GKTTGSQVK
+75 GKTTGSQIK

-107 LVYNRHNVSQM
+107 LVYNRHNVAQM
-118 KEKHAAIVSRISI
+118 KEKHAAIVSRIAL
-131 SGIQG
+131 SGIKG
-136 FNIDSNINAATMHSF
+136 FDVDPNINAATMHSF

-161 KIGMLNYKLLDNSE
+161 KIGMLNYKLLDNNE
-175 AVHLMDT
+175 AIKLMDT

-191 SIRGVQV
+191 SIRGSNA
-198 RSEDLITMYNYY
+198 RAEDLITLYNYY
-210 RESMIPMDKISDMEL
+210 RESMIPVEKIDGLDQSVDV
-225 PTDMSLDTDVIV
+225 PLDTEVVI
-237 EIFKLYDTM
+237 EIFKLYNTM
-246 KKMKKRYDFSD
+246 KKMKKKYDFSD
-257 MLNSVYEFLKKNP
+257 MLNSVYEFLKNNP

-330 LDFEKKFEGGRVFS
+330 LDFESKFNDGKVYS

-351 AEAVLNLARNVI
+351 AANILELAKKVI
-363 SENELR
+363 SENDLR
-369 FDKKLNGIRTGGLV
+369 FDKQLLGIRPGGLV
-383 QYIPYSMVV
+383 QYVSYNTVV

-404 FTTDELYD
+404 MSTDELYE

-426 SEMLES
+426 AELLE
-432 NGIPFN
+432 NEGVPFN
-438 VLSGY
+438 VLSGFT
-443 APFTHPLFRDI
+443 PFSHPLFRDVI
-454 VAVMDALES
+454 AVMDALES

-479 TKEQMQFAA
+479 TREQMQYAA
-488 GFNPKTKKFD
+488 GYNPKTKKFD
-498 DVEQMPFWKL
+498 DVEQMPFWRL
-508 DYGNAYTRAGFGD
+508 DYGSAYNRAGFGD

-527 SISTSISKIPM
+527 TISMGIGKIPM
-538 KNYFMSLYSLIC
+538 KNYFNTLLSMIC
-550 KYYWN
+550 KYHWN

-568 DYIEDKIKEIFNV
+568 DYIESKVKTIFDV
-581 DSLYKEVYNKISQRK
+581 DYLYREVYNRFSQRK
-596 DICRRNQDNRA
+596 DICRRNQEGRA

-628 DMDESIFPRF
+628 DMDDSIFPKF
-638 SLLESRDYSD
+638 SMLESRDYT
-648 EQLKALKECETRL
+648 EMQKKALKECETRL
-661 YYVAVTRTKDNLYIY
+661 YYVAVTRAKDNLYIY
-676 YNKDNPSR
+676 YNQDNPSR
-684 YVSLYKDKKLLKE
+684 YVALYKDDSKSTVST
-697 DKPSIPPAVTNEMS
+697 DTSDMNFFNES
-711 LFEGFEEFEEFEDF
+711 FGDYDDFEDF
-725 EEFEEFEEFHAE
+725 EDFEDLPEENLIDSTE
-737 SSVSLGD
+737 SDTPDL
-744 YNENPVSV
+744 
-752 LSDEKVS
+752 
-759 KTDTDLASG
+759 TDTDLSNTSQVG
-768 NLVKTQSSFLTN
+768 QSSFLAN

>member
-1 MFKTETPQDIDQ
+1 MFKTETPPDIDK
-13 YPVDEIYKLIKDP
+13 YSVDEVYKLIQDP
-26 EGCNLPSPKKRLKI
+26 EGSNLPKPIKRLKI
-40 IQIIFEV
+40 IQILFEI

-55 LAFALASEPNA
+55 LALALASEPNA

-75 GKTTGSQVK
+75 GKTTGSQIK

-107 LVYNRHNVSQM
+107 LVYNRHNVTQM
-118 KEKHAAIVSRISI
+118 KEKHAAIVSRIAL
-131 SGIQG
+131 SGIKG
-136 FNIDSNINAATMHSF
+136 FDVDPNINAATMHSF

-161 KIGMLNYKLLDNSE
+161 KIGMLNYKLLDNNE
-175 AVHLMDT
+175 AIKLMDT

-191 SIRGVQV
+191 SIRGSNA
-198 RSEDLITMYNYY
+198 RAEDLITLYNYY
-210 RESMIPMDKISDMEL
+210 RESMIPVEKIDGLDQSVDV
-225 PTDMSLDTDVIV
+225 PLDTEVVI
-237 EIFKLYDTM
+237 EIFKLYNTM
-246 KKMKKRYDFSD
+246 KKMKKKYDFSD
-257 MLNSVYEFLKKNP
+257 MLNSVYEYLKNNP

-330 LDFEKKFEGGRVFS
+330 LDFESKFSDGKVYS

-351 AEAVLNLARNVI
+351 AANILELAKKVI
-363 SENELR
+363 SENDLR
-369 FDKKLNGIRTGGLV
+369 FDKQLLGIRPGGLV
-383 QYIPYSMVV
+383 QYVSYNTVA

-404 FTTDELYD
+404 MSTDELYE

-426 SEMLES
+426 AELLE
-432 NGIPFN
+432 NEGVPFN
-438 VLSGY
+438 VLSGFT
-443 APFTHPLFRDI
+443 PFSHPLFRDVI
-454 VAVMDALES
+454 AVMDALES

-479 TKEQMQFAA
+479 TREQMQYAA
-488 GFNPKTKKFD
+488 GYNPKTKKFD
-498 DVEQMPFWKL
+498 DVEQMPFWRL
-508 DYGNAYTRAGFGD
+508 DYGSAYNRAGFGD

-527 SISTSISKIPM
+527 TISIGISKIPM
-538 KNYFMSLYSLIC
+538 KNYFNTLLSMIC
-550 KYYWN
+550 KYHWN

-568 DYIEDKIKEIFNV
+568 DYIESKVKTIFDV
-581 DSLYKEVYNKISQRK
+581 DYLYKEVYNRFSQRK
-596 DICRRNQDNRA
+596 DICRRNQEGRV

-628 DMDESIFPRF
+628 DMDDSIFPKF
-638 SLLESRDYSD
+638 SMLENRDYT
-648 EQLKALKECETRL
+648 EMQKKALKECETRL
-661 YYVAVTRTKDNLYIY
+661 YYVAVTRAKDNLYIY
-676 YNKDNPSR
+676 YNQDNPSR
-684 YVSLYKDKKLLKE
+684 YVALYKDDSKSTGST
-697 DKPSIPPAVTNEMS
+697 DTSDMNFFNES
-711 LFEGFEEFEEFEDF
+711 FGDYDDFEDF
-725 EEFEEFEEFHAE
+725 EDFEDLPEENLIDSTE
-737 SSVSLGD
+737 SGIPDL
-744 YNENPVSV
+744 
-752 LSDEKVS
+752 
-759 KTDTDLASG
+759 TDTDLSNTLQVG
-768 NLVKTQSSFLTN
+768 QSSFLAN

>member
-1 MFKTETPQDIDQ
+1 M
-13 YPVDEIYKLIKDP
+13 
-26 EGCNLPSPKKRLKI
+26 
-40 IQIIFEV
+40 
-47 LGYDLSPD
+47 
-55 LAFALASEPNA
+55 
-66 QLIIATAGG
+66 IIATAGG
-75 GKTTGSQVK
+75 GKTTGSQIK

-107 LVYNRHNVSQM
+107 LVYNRHNVTQM
-118 KEKHAAIVSRISI
+118 KEKHAAIVSRIAL
-131 SGIQG
+131 SGIKG
-136 FNIDSNINAATMHSF
+136 FDVDPNINAATMHSF

-161 KIGMLNYKLLDNSE
+161 KIGMLNYKLLDNNE
-175 AVHLMDT
+175 AIKLMDT

-191 SIRGVQV
+191 SIRGSNA
-198 RSEDLITMYNYY
+198 RAEDLITLYNYY
-210 RESMIPMDKISDMEL
+210 RESMIPVEKIDGLDQSVDV
-225 PTDMSLDTDVIV
+225 PLDTEVVI
-237 EIFKLYDTM
+237 EIFKLYNTM
-246 KKMKKRYDFSD
+246 KKMKKKYDFSD
-257 MLNSVYEFLKKNP
+257 MLNSVYEYLKNNP

-330 LDFEKKFEGGRVFS
+330 LDFESKFNDGKVYS

-351 AEAVLNLARNVI
+351 AANILELAKKVI
-363 SENELR
+363 SENDLR
-369 FDKKLNGIRTGGLV
+369 FDKQLLGIRPGGLV
-383 QYIPYSMVV
+383 QYVSYNTVA

-404 FTTDELYD
+404 MSTDELYE

-426 SEMLES
+426 AELLE
-432 NGIPFN
+432 NEGVPFN
-438 VLSGY
+438 VLSGFT
-443 APFTHPLFRDI
+443 PFSHPLFRDVI
-454 VAVMDALES
+454 AVMDALES

-479 TKEQMQFAA
+479 TREQMQYAA
-488 GFNPKTKKFD
+488 GYNPKTKKFD
-498 DVEQMPFWKL
+498 DVEQMPFWRL
-508 DYGNAYTRAGFGD
+508 DYGSAYNRAGFGD

-527 SISTSISKIPM
+527 TISIGISKIPM
-538 KNYFMSLYSLIC
+538 KNYFNTLLSMIC
-550 KYYWN
+550 KYHWN

-568 DYIEDKIKEIFNV
+568 DYIESKVKTIFDV
-581 DSLYKEVYNKISQRK
+581 DYLYKEVYNRFSQRK
-596 DICRRNQDNRA
+596 DICRRNQEGRV

-628 DMDESIFPRF
+628 DMDDSIFPKF
-638 SLLESRDYSD
+638 SMLENRDYT
-648 EQLKALKECETRL
+648 EMQKKALKECETRL
-661 YYVAVTRTKDNLYIY
+661 YYVAVTRAKDNLYIY
-676 YNKDNPSR
+676 YNQDNPSR
-684 YVSLYKDKKLLKE
+684 YVALYKDDSKSTVST
-697 DKPSIPPAVTNEMS
+697 DTSDMNFFNES
-711 LFEGFEEFEEFEDF
+711 FGDYDDFEDF
-725 EEFEEFEEFHAE
+725 EDFEDLPEENLIDSTE
-737 SSVSLGD
+737 LD
-744 YNENPVSV
+744 TPD
-752 LSDEKVS
+752 L
-759 KTDTDLASG
+759 TDTDLSNTSQVG
-768 NLVKTQSSFLTN
+768 QSSFLAN

>member
-1 MFKTETPQDIDQ
+1 MTCGGDILFKTETPPDIDK
-13 YPVDEIYKLIKDP
+13 YSVDEVYKLIQDP
-26 EGCNLPSPKKRLKI
+26 EGSNLPKPIKRLKI
-40 IQIIFEV
+40 IQILFEI

-55 LAFALASEPNA
+55 LALALASEPNA

-75 GKTTGSQVK
+75 GKTTGSQIK

-107 LVYNRHNVSQM
+107 LVYNRHNVAQM
-118 KEKHAAIVSRISI
+118 KEKHAAIVSRIAL
-131 SGIQG
+131 SGIKG
-136 FNIDSNINAATMHSF
+136 FDVDPNINAATMHSF

-161 KIGMLNYKLLDNSE
+161 KIGMLNYKLLDNNE
-175 AVHLMDT
+175 AIKLMDT

-191 SIRGVQV
+191 SIRGSNA
-198 RSEDLITMYNYY
+198 RAEDLITLYNYY
-210 RESMIPMDKISDMEL
+210 RESMIPVEKIDGLDQSVDV
-225 PTDMSLDTDVIV
+225 PLDTEVVI
-237 EIFKLYDTM
+237 EIFKLYNTM
-246 KKMKKRYDFSD
+246 KKMKKKYDFSD
-257 MLNSVYEFLKKNP
+257 MLNSVYEYLKNNP

-330 LDFEKKFEGGRVFS
+330 LDFESKFNDGKVYS

-351 AEAVLNLARNVI
+351 AANILELAKKVI
-363 SENELR
+363 SENDLR
-369 FDKKLNGIRTGGLV
+369 FDKQLLGIRPGGLV
-383 QYIPYSMVV
+383 QYVSYNTVA

-404 FTTDELYD
+404 MSTDELYE

-426 SEMLES
+426 AELLE
-432 NGIPFN
+432 NEGVPFN
-438 VLSGY
+438 VLSGFT
-443 APFTHPLFRDI
+443 PFSHPLFRDVI
-454 VAVMDALES
+454 AVMDALES

-479 TKEQMQFAA
+479 TREQMQYAA
-488 GFNPKTKKFD
+488 GYNPKTKKFD
-498 DVEQMPFWKL
+498 DVEQMPFWRL
-508 DYGNAYTRAGFGD
+508 DYGSAYNRAGFGD

-527 SISTSISKIPM
+527 TISIGISKIPM
-538 KNYFMSLYSLIC
+538 KNYFNTLLSMIC
-550 KYYWN
+550 KYHWN

-568 DYIEDKIKEIFNV
+568 DYIESKVKTIFDV
-581 DSLYKEVYNKISQRK
+581 DYLYKEVYNRFSQRK
-596 DICRRNQDNRA
+596 DICRRNQEGRV

-628 DMDESIFPRF
+628 DMDDSIFPKF
-638 SLLESRDYSD
+638 SMLENRDYT
-648 EQLKALKECETRL
+648 EMQKKALKECETRL
-661 YYVAVTRTKDNLYIY
+661 YYVAVTRAKDNLYIY
-676 YNKDNPSR
+676 YNQDNPSR
-684 YVSLYKDKKLLKE
+684 YVALYKDDSKSTGST
-697 DKPSIPPAVTNEMS
+697 DTSDMNFFNES
-711 LFEGFEEFEEFEDF
+711 FGDYDDFEDF
-725 EEFEEFEEFHAE
+725 EDFEDLPDENLIDSTE
-737 SSVSLGD
+737 SGIPDL
-744 YNENPVSV
+744 
-752 LSDEKVS
+752 
-759 KTDTDLASG
+759 TDTDLSNTSQVG
-768 NLVKTQSSFLTN
+768 QSSFLAN

>member
-1 MFKTETPQDIDQ
+1 MTCGGDILFKTETPPDIDK
-13 YPVDEIYKLIKDP
+13 YSVDEVYKLIQDP
-26 EGCNLPSPKKRLKI
+26 EGSNLPKPIKRLKI
-40 IQIIFEV
+40 IQILFEI

-55 LAFALASEPNA
+55 LALALASEPNA

-75 GKTTGSQVK
+75 GKTTGSQIK

-107 LVYNRHNVSQM
+107 LVYNRHNVTQM
-118 KEKHAAIVSRISI
+118 KEKHAAIVSRIAL
-131 SGIQG
+131 SGIKG
-136 FNIDSNINAATMHSF
+136 FDVDPNINAATMHSF

-161 KIGMLNYKLLDNSE
+161 KIGMLNYKLLDNNE
-175 AVHLMDT
+175 AIKLMDT

-191 SIRGVQV
+191 SIRGSNA
-198 RSEDLITMYNYY
+198 RAEDLITLYNYY
-210 RESMIPMDKISDMEL
+210 RESMIPVEKIDGLDQSVDV
-225 PTDMSLDTDVIV
+225 PLDTEVVI
-237 EIFKLYDTM
+237 EIFKLYNTM
-246 KKMKKRYDFSD
+246 KKMKKKYDFSD
-257 MLNSVYEFLKKNP
+257 MLNSVYEYLKNNP

-330 LDFEKKFEGGRVFS
+330 LDFESKFNDGKVYS

-351 AEAVLNLARNVI
+351 AANILELAKKVI
-363 SENELR
+363 SENDLR
-369 FDKKLNGIRTGGLV
+369 FDKQLLGIRPGGLV
-383 QYIPYSMVV
+383 QYVSYNTVA

-404 FTTDELYD
+404 MSTDELYE

-426 SEMLES
+426 AELLE
-432 NGIPFN
+432 NEGVPFN
-438 VLSGY
+438 VLSGFT
-443 APFTHPLFRDI
+443 PFSHPLFRDVI
-454 VAVMDALES
+454 AVMDALES

-479 TKEQMQFAA
+479 TREQMQYAA
-488 GFNPKTKKFD
+488 GYNPKTKKFD
-498 DVEQMPFWKL
+498 DVEQMPFWRL
-508 DYGNAYTRAGFGD
+508 DYGSAYNRAGFGD

-527 SISTSISKIPM
+527 TISIGISKIPM
-538 KNYFMSLYSLIC
+538 KNYFNTLLSMIC
-550 KYYWN
+550 KYHWN

-568 DYIEDKIKEIFNV
+568 DYIESKVKTIFDV
-581 DSLYKEVYNKISQRK
+581 DYLYKEVYNRFSQRK
-596 DICRRNQDNRA
+596 DICRRNQEGRV

-628 DMDESIFPRF
+628 DMDDSIFPKF
-638 SLLESRDYSD
+638 SMLENRDYT
-648 EQLKALKECETRL
+648 EMQKKALKECETRL
-661 YYVAVTRTKDNLYIY
+661 YYVAVTRAKDNLYIY
-676 YNKDNPSR
+676 YNQDNPSR
-684 YVSLYKDKKLLKE
+684 YVALYKDDSKSTGST
-697 DKPSIPPAVTNEMS
+697 DTSDMNFFNES
-711 LFEGFEEFEEFEDF
+711 FGDYDDFEDF
-725 EEFEEFEEFHAE
+725 EDFEDLPEENLIDSTE
-737 SSVSLGD
+737 SGIPDL
-744 YNENPVSV
+744 
-752 LSDEKVS
+752 
-759 KTDTDLASG
+759 TDTDLSNTLQVG
-768 NLVKTQSSFLTN
+768 QSSFLAN

>member
-1 MFKTETPQDIDQ
+1 MTCGGDILFKTETPPDIDK
-13 YPVDEIYKLIKDP
+13 YSVDEVYKLIQDP
-26 EGCNLPSPKKRLKI
+26 EGSNLPKPIKRLKI
-40 IQIIFEV
+40 IQILFEI

-55 LAFALASEPNA
+55 LALALASEPNA

-75 GKTTGSQVK
+75 GKTTGSQIK

-107 LVYNRHNVSQM
+107 LVYNRHNVAQM
-118 KEKHAAIVSRISI
+118 KEKHAAIVSRIAL
-131 SGIQG
+131 SGIKG
-136 FNIDSNINAATMHSF
+136 FDVDPNINAATMHSF

-161 KIGMLNYKLLDNSE
+161 KIGMLNYKLLDNNE
-175 AVHLMDT
+175 AIKLMDT

-191 SIRGVQV
+191 SIRGSNA
-198 RSEDLITMYNYY
+198 RAEDLITLYNYY
-210 RESMIPMDKISDMEL
+210 RESMIPVEKIDGLDQSVDV
-225 PTDMSLDTDVIV
+225 PLDTEVVI
-237 EIFKLYDTM
+237 EIFKLYNTM
-246 KKMKKRYDFSD
+246 KKMKKKYDFSD
-257 MLNSVYEFLKKNP
+257 MLNSVYEFLKNNP

-330 LDFEKKFEGGRVFS
+330 LDFESKFNDGKVYS

-351 AEAVLNLARNVI
+351 AANILELAKKVI
-363 SENELR
+363 SENDLR
-369 FDKKLNGIRTGGLV
+369 FDKQLLGIRPGGLV
-383 QYIPYSMVV
+383 QYVSYNTVA

-404 FTTDELYD
+404 MSTDELYE

-426 SEMLES
+426 AELLE
-432 NGIPFN
+432 NEGVPFN
-438 VLSGY
+438 VLSGFT
-443 APFTHPLFRDI
+443 PFSHPLFRDVI
-454 VAVMDALES
+454 AVMDALES

-479 TKEQMQFAA
+479 TREQMQYAA
-488 GFNPKTKKFD
+488 GYNPKTKKFD
-498 DVEQMPFWKL
+498 DVEQMPFWRL
-508 DYGNAYTRAGFGD
+508 DYGSAYNRAGFGD

-527 SISTSISKIPM
+527 TISMGIGKIPM
-538 KNYFMSLYSLIC
+538 KNYFNTLLSMIC
-550 KYYWN
+550 KYHWN

-560 RENLEVYD
+560 GENLEVYD
-568 DYIEDKIKEIFNV
+568 DYIESKVKTIFNV
-581 DSLYKEVYNKISQRK
+581 DYLYKEVYNRFSQRK
-596 DICRRNQDNRA
+596 DICRRNQEGRV

-628 DMDESIFPRF
+628 DMDDSIFPKF
-638 SLLESRDYSD
+638 SMLESRDYT
-648 EQLKALKECETRL
+648 EMQKKALKECETRL
-661 YYVAVTRTKDNLYIY
+661 YYVAVTRAKDNLYIY
-676 YNKDNPSR
+676 YNQDNPSR
-684 YVSLYKDKKLLKE
+684 YVALYKDDSKSTVST
-697 DKPSIPPAVTNEMS
+697 DTSDMNFFNES
-711 LFEGFEEFEEFEDF
+711 FGDYDDFEDF
-725 EEFEEFEEFHAE
+725 EDFEDLPEENLIDSIE
-737 SSVSLGD
+737 SDTPDL
-744 YNENPVSV
+744 
-752 LSDEKVS
+752 
-759 KTDTDLASG
+759 TDTDLSNTSQVG
-768 NLVKTQSSFLTN
+768 QSSFLAN

>member
-1 MFKTETPQDIDQ
+1 MTCGGDILFKTETPPDIDK
-13 YPVDEIYKLIKDP
+13 YSVDEVYKLIQDP
-26 EGCNLPSPKKRLKI
+26 EGSNLPKPIKRLKI
-40 IQIIFEV
+40 IQILFEI

-55 LAFALASEPNA
+55 LALALASEPNA

-75 GKTTGSQVK
+75 GKTTGSQIK

-107 LVYNRHNVSQM
+107 LVYNRHNVTQM
-118 KEKHAAIVSRISI
+118 KEKHAAIVSRIAL
-131 SGIQG
+131 SGIKG
-136 FNIDSNINAATMHSF
+136 FDVDPNINAATMHSF

-161 KIGMLNYKLLDNSE
+161 KIGMLNYKLLDNNE
-175 AVHLMDT
+175 AIKLMDT

-191 SIRGVQV
+191 SIRGSNA
-198 RSEDLITMYNYY
+198 RAEDLITLYNYY
-210 RESMIPMDKISDMEL
+210 RESMIPVEKIDGLDQSIDV
-225 PTDMSLDTDVIV
+225 PLDTEVVI
-237 EIFKLYDTM
+237 EIFKLYNTM
-246 KKMKKRYDFSD
+246 KKMKKKYDFSD
-257 MLNSVYEFLKKNP
+257 MLNSVYEYLKNNP

-330 LDFEKKFEGGRVFS
+330 LDFESKFNDGKVYS

-351 AEAVLNLARNVI
+351 AANILELAKKVI
-363 SENELR
+363 SENDLR
-369 FDKKLNGIRTGGLV
+369 FDKQLLGIRPGGLV
-383 QYIPYSMVV
+383 QYVSYNTVA

-404 FTTDELYD
+404 MSTDELYE

-426 SEMLES
+426 AELLE
-432 NGIPFN
+432 NEGVPFN
-438 VLSGY
+438 VLSGFT
-443 APFTHPLFRDI
+443 PFSHPLFRDVI
-454 VAVMDALES
+454 AVMDALES

-479 TKEQMQFAA
+479 TREQMQYAA
-488 GFNPKTKKFD
+488 GYNPKTKKFD
-498 DVEQMPFWKL
+498 DVEQMPFWRL
-508 DYGNAYTRAGFGD
+508 DYGSAYNRAGFGD

-527 SISTSISKIPM
+527 TISIGISKIPM
-538 KNYFMSLYSLIC
+538 KNYFNTLLSMIC
-550 KYYWN
+550 KYHWN

-568 DYIEDKIKEIFNV
+568 DYIESKVKTIFDV
-581 DSLYKEVYNKISQRK
+581 DYLYKEVYNRFSQRK
-596 DICRRNQDNRA
+596 DICRRNQEGRV

-628 DMDESIFPRF
+628 DMDDSIFPKF
-638 SLLESRDYSD
+638 SMLENRDYT
-648 EQLKALKECETRL
+648 EMQKKALKECETRL
-661 YYVAVTRTKDNLYIY
+661 YYVAVTRAKDNLYIY
-676 YNKDNPSR
+676 YNQDNPSR
-684 YVSLYKDKKLLKE
+684 YVALYKDDSKSTGST
-697 DKPSIPPAVTNEMS
+697 DTSDMNFFNES
-711 LFEGFEEFEEFEDF
+711 FGDYDDFEDF
-725 EEFEEFEEFHAE
+725 EDFEDLPEENLIDSTE
-737 SSVSLGD
+737 SGIPDL
-744 YNENPVSV
+744 
-752 LSDEKVS
+752 
-759 KTDTDLASG
+759 TDTDLSNTSQVG
-768 NLVKTQSSFLTN
+768 QSSFLAN

>member
-1 MFKTETPQDIDQ
+1 MTCGGDILFKTETPPDIDK
-13 YPVDEIYKLIKDP
+13 YSVDEVYKLIQDP
-26 EGCNLPSPKKRLKI
+26 EGSNLPKPIKRLKI
-40 IQIIFEV
+40 IQILFEI

-55 LAFALASEPNA
+55 LALALASEPNA

-75 GKTTGSQVK
+75 GKTTGSQIK

-107 LVYNRHNVSQM
+107 LVYNRHNVTQM
-118 KEKHAAIVSRISI
+118 KEKHAAIVSRIAL
-131 SGIQG
+131 SGIKG
-136 FNIDSNINAATMHSF
+136 FDVDPNINAATMHSF

-161 KIGMLNYKLLDNSE
+161 KIGMLNYKLLDNNE
-175 AVHLMDT
+175 AIKLMDT

-191 SIRGVQV
+191 SIRGSNA
-198 RSEDLITMYNYY
+198 RAEDLITLYNYY
-210 RESMIPMDKISDMEL
+210 RESMIPVEKIDGLDQSVDV
-225 PTDMSLDTDVIV
+225 PLDTEVVI
-237 EIFKLYDTM
+237 EIFKLYNTM
-246 KKMKKRYDFSD
+246 KKMKKKYDFSD
-257 MLNSVYEFLKKNP
+257 MLNSVYEYLKNNP

-330 LDFEKKFEGGRVFS
+330 LDFESKFNDGKVYS

-351 AEAVLNLARNVI
+351 AANILELAKKVI
-363 SENELR
+363 SENDLR
-369 FDKKLNGIRTGGLV
+369 FDKQLLGIRPGGLV
-383 QYIPYSMVV
+383 QYVSYNTVA

-404 FTTDELYD
+404 MSTDKMYE

-426 SEMLES
+426 AELLE
-432 NGIPFN
+432 NEGVPFN
-438 VLSGY
+438 VLSGFT
-443 APFTHPLFRDI
+443 PFSHPLFRDVI
-454 VAVMDALES
+454 AVMDALES

-469 MLNLYKVLPI
+469 ILNLYKVLPI
-479 TKEQMQFAA
+479 TREQMQYAA
-488 GFNPKTKKFD
+488 GYNPKTKKFD
-498 DVEQMPFWKL
+498 DVEQMPFWRL
-508 DYGNAYTRAGFGD
+508 DYGSAYNRAGFGD

-527 SISTSISKIPM
+527 TISIGISKIPM
-538 KNYFMSLYSLIC
+538 KNYFNTLLSMIC
-550 KYYWN
+550 KYHWN

-568 DYIEDKIKEIFNV
+568 DYIESKVKTIFDV
-581 DSLYKEVYNKISQRK
+581 DYLYKEVYNRFSQRK
-596 DICRRNQDNRA
+596 DICRRNQEGRV

-628 DMDESIFPRF
+628 DMDDSIFPKF
-638 SLLESRDYSD
+638 SMLENRDYT
-648 EQLKALKECETRL
+648 EMQKKALKECETRL
-661 YYVAVTRTKDNLYIY
+661 YYVAVTRAKDNLYIY
-676 YNKDNPSR
+676 YNQDNPSR
-684 YVSLYKDKKLLKE
+684 YVALYKDDSKSTGST
-697 DKPSIPPAVTNEMS
+697 DTSDMNFFNES
-711 LFEGFEEFEEFEDF
+711 FGDYDDFEDF
-725 EEFEEFEEFHAE
+725 EDFEDLPEENLIDSTE
-737 SSVSLGD
+737 SGIPDL
-744 YNENPVSV
+744 
-752 LSDEKVS
+752 
-759 KTDTDLASG
+759 TDTDLSNTLQVG
-768 NLVKTQSSFLTN
+768 QSSFLAN

>member
-1 MFKTETPQDIDQ
+1 MTCGGDILFKTETPPDIDK
-13 YPVDEIYKLIKDP
+13 YSVDEVYKLIQDP
-26 EGCNLPSPKKRLKI
+26 EGSNLPKPIKRLKI
-40 IQIIFEV
+40 IQILFEI
-47 LGYDLSPD
+47 LGYNLSPD
-55 LAFALASEPNA
+55 LALALASEPNA

-75 GKTTGSQVK
+75 GKTTGSQIK

-107 LVYNRHNVSQM
+107 LVYNRHNVAQM
-118 KEKHAAIVSRISI
+118 KEKHAAIVSRIAL
-131 SGIQG
+131 SGIKG
-136 FNIDSNINAATMHSF
+136 FDVDPNINAATMHSF

-161 KIGMLNYKLLDNSE
+161 KIGMLNYKLLDNNE
-175 AVHLMDT
+175 AIKLMDT

-191 SIRGVQV
+191 SIRGSNA
-198 RSEDLITMYNYY
+198 RAEDLITLYNYY
-210 RESMIPMDKISDMEL
+210 RESMIPVEKIDGLDQSVDV
-225 PTDMSLDTDVIV
+225 PLDTEVVI
-237 EIFKLYDTM
+237 EIFKLYNTM
-246 KKMKKRYDFSD
+246 KKMKKKYDFSD
-257 MLNSVYEFLKKNP
+257 MLNSVYEFLKNNP

-330 LDFEKKFEGGRVFS
+330 LDFESKFNDGKVYS

-351 AEAVLNLARNVI
+351 AANILELAKKVI
-363 SENELR
+363 SENDLR
-369 FDKKLNGIRTGGLV
+369 FDKQLLGIRPGGLV
-383 QYIPYSMVV
+383 QYVSYNTVA

-404 FTTDELYD
+404 MSTDELYE

-426 SEMLES
+426 AELLE
-432 NGIPFN
+432 NEGVPFN
-438 VLSGY
+438 VLSGFT
-443 APFTHPLFRDI
+443 PFSHPLFRDAI
-454 VAVMDALES
+454 AVMDALES

-479 TKEQMQFAA
+479 TREQMQYAA
-488 GFNPKTKKFD
+488 GYNPKTKKFD
-498 DVEQMPFWKL
+498 DVEQMPFWRL
-508 DYGNAYTRAGFGD
+508 DYGSAYNRAGFGD

-527 SISTSISKIPM
+527 TISMGIGKIPM
-538 KNYFMSLYSLIC
+538 KNYFNTLLSMIC
-550 KYYWN
+550 KYHWN

-568 DYIEDKIKEIFNV
+568 DYIESKVKTIFNV
-581 DSLYKEVYNKISQRK
+581 DYLYKEVYNRFSQRK
-596 DICRRNQDNRA
+596 DICRRNQEGRV

-628 DMDESIFPRF
+628 DMDDSIFPKF
-638 SLLESRDYSD
+638 SMLESRDYT
-648 EQLKALKECETRL
+648 EMQKKALKECETRL
-661 YYVAVTRTKDNLYIY
+661 YYVAVTRAKDNLYIY
-676 YNKDNPSR
+676 YNQDNPSR
-684 YVSLYKDKKLLKE
+684 YVALYKDDSKSTVST
-697 DKPSIPPAVTNEMS
+697 DTSDMNFFNES
-711 LFEGFEEFEEFEDF
+711 FGDYDDFEDF
-725 EEFEEFEEFHAE
+725 EDFEDLPEENLIDSTE
-737 SSVSLGD
+737 SDTPDL
-744 YNENPVSV
+744 
-752 LSDEKVS
+752 
-759 KTDTDLASG
+759 TDTDLSNTSQVG
-768 NLVKTQSSFLTN
+768 QSSFLAN

>member
-1 MFKTETPQDIDQ
+1 MTCGGDILSKTETPPDIDK
-13 YPVDEIYKLIKDP
+13 YSVDEVYKLIQDP
-26 EGCNLPSPKKRLKI
+26 EGSNLPKPIKRLKI
-40 IQIIFEV
+40 IQILFEI

-55 LAFALASEPNA
+55 LALALASEPNA

-75 GKTTGSQVK
+75 GKTTGSQIK

-107 LVYNRHNVSQM
+107 LVYNRHNVTQM
-118 KEKHAAIVSRISI
+118 KEKHAAIVSRIAL
-131 SGIQG
+131 SGIKG
-136 FNIDSNINAATMHSF
+136 FDVDPNINAATMHSF

-161 KIGMLNYKLLDNSE
+161 KIGMLNYKLLDNNE
-175 AVHLMDT
+175 AIKLMDT

-191 SIRGVQV
+191 SIRGSNA
-198 RSEDLITMYNYY
+198 RAEDLITLYNYY
-210 RESMIPMDKISDMEL
+210 RESMIPVEKIDGLDQSVDV
-225 PTDMSLDTDVIV
+225 PLDTEVVI
-237 EIFKLYDTM
+237 EIFKLYNTM
-246 KKMKKRYDFSD
+246 KKMKKKYDFSD
-257 MLNSVYEFLKKNP
+257 MLNSVYEYLKNNP

-330 LDFEKKFEGGRVFS
+330 LGFESKFNDGKVYS

-351 AEAVLNLARNVI
+351 AANILEVAKKVI
-363 SENELR
+363 SENDLR
-369 FDKKLNGIRTGGLV
+369 FDKQLLGIRPGGLV
-383 QYIPYSMVV
+383 QYVSYNTVA

-404 FTTDELYD
+404 MSTDELYE

-426 SEMLES
+426 AELLE
-432 NGIPFN
+432 NEGVPFN
-438 VLSGY
+438 VLSGFT
-443 APFTHPLFRDI
+443 PFSHPLFRDVI
-454 VAVMDALES
+454 AVMDALES

-479 TKEQMQFAA
+479 TREQMQYAA
-488 GFNPKTKKFD
+488 GYNPKTKKFD
-498 DVEQMPFWKL
+498 DVEQMPFWRL
-508 DYGNAYTRAGFGD
+508 DYGSAYNRAGFGD

-527 SISTSISKIPM
+527 TISIGISKIPM
-538 KNYFMSLYSLIC
+538 KIYFNTLLSMIC
-550 KYYWN
+550 KYHWN

-568 DYIEDKIKEIFNV
+568 DYIESKVKTIFDV
-581 DSLYKEVYNKISQRK
+581 DYLYKEVYNRFSQRK
-596 DICRRNQDNRA
+596 DICRRNQEGRV

-628 DMDESIFPRF
+628 DMDDSIFPKF
-638 SLLESRDYSD
+638 SMLENRDYT
-648 EQLKALKECETRL
+648 EMQKKALKECETRL
-661 YYVAVTRTKDNLYIY
+661 YYVAVTRAKDNLYIY
-676 YNKDNPSR
+676 YNQDNPSR
-684 YVSLYKDKKLLKE
+684 YVALYKDDSKSTGST
-697 DKPSIPPAVTNEMS
+697 DTSDMNFFNES
-711 LFEGFEEFEEFEDF
+711 FGDYDDFEDF
-725 EEFEEFEEFHAE
+725 EDFEDLPEENLIDSTE
-737 SSVSLGD
+737 SGIPDL
-744 YNENPVSV
+744 
-752 LSDEKVS
+752 
-759 KTDTDLASG
+759 TDTDLSNTSQVG
-768 NLVKTQSSFLTN
+768 QSSFLAN

>member
-1 MFKTETPQDIDQ
+1 MTCGGDILFKTETPPDIDK
-13 YPVDEIYKLIKDP
+13 YSVDEVYKLIQDP
-26 EGCNLPSPKKRLKI
+26 EGSNLPKPIKRLKI
-40 IQIIFEV
+40 IQILFEI

-55 LAFALASEPNA
+55 LALALASEPNA

-75 GKTTGSQVK
+75 GKTTGSQIK

-107 LVYNRHNVSQM
+107 LVYNRHNVAQM
-118 KEKHAAIVSRISI
+118 KEKHAAIVSRIAL
-131 SGIQG
+131 SGIKG
-136 FNIDSNINAATMHSF
+136 FDVDPNINAATMHSF

-161 KIGMLNYKLLDNSE
+161 KIGMLNYKLLDNNE
-175 AVHLMDT
+175 AIKLMDT

-191 SIRGVQV
+191 SIRGSNA
-198 RSEDLITMYNYY
+198 RAEDLITLYNYY
-210 RESMIPMDKISDMEL
+210 RESMIPVEKIDGLDQSVDV
-225 PTDMSLDTDVIV
+225 PLDTEVVI
-237 EIFKLYDTM
+237 EIFKLYNTM
-246 KKMKKRYDFSD
+246 KKMKKKYDFSD
-257 MLNSVYEFLKKNP
+257 MLNSVYEFLKNNP

-330 LDFEKKFEGGRVFS
+330 LDFESKFNDGKVYS

-351 AEAVLNLARNVI
+351 AANILELAKKVI
-363 SENELR
+363 SENDLR
-369 FDKKLNGIRTGGLV
+369 FDKQLLGIRPGGLV
-383 QYIPYSMVV
+383 QYVSYNTVA

-404 FTTDELYD
+404 MSTDELYE

-426 SEMLES
+426 AELLE
-432 NGIPFN
+432 NEGVPFN
-438 VLSGY
+438 VLSGFT
-443 APFTHPLFRDI
+443 PFSHPLFRDVI
-454 VAVMDALES
+454 AVMDALES

-479 TKEQMQFAA
+479 TREQMQYAA
-488 GFNPKTKKFD
+488 GYNPKTKKFD
-498 DVEQMPFWKL
+498 DVEQMPFWRL
-508 DYGNAYTRAGFGD
+508 DYGSAYNRAGFGD

-527 SISTSISKIPM
+527 TISMGIGKIPM
-538 KNYFMSLYSLIC
+538 KNYFNTLLSMIC
-550 KYYWN
+550 KYHWN

-560 RENLEVYD
+560 RENLEAYD
-568 DYIEDKIKEIFNV
+568 DYIESKVKTIFDV
-581 DSLYKEVYNKISQRK
+581 DYLYKEVYNRFSQRK
-596 DICRRNQDNRA
+596 DICRRNQEGRV

-628 DMDESIFPRF
+628 DMDDSIFPKF
-638 SLLESRDYSD
+638 SMLESRDYT
-648 EQLKALKECETRL
+648 EMQKKALKECETRL
-661 YYVAVTRTKDNLYIY
+661 YYVAVTRAKDNLYIY
-676 YNKDNPSR
+676 YNQDNPSR
-684 YVSLYKDKKLLKE
+684 YVALYKDDSKSTVST
-697 DKPSIPPAVTNEMS
+697 DTSDMNFFNES
-711 LFEGFEEFEEFEDF
+711 FGDYDDFEDF
-725 EEFEEFEEFHAE
+725 EDFEDLPEENLIDSTE
-737 SSVSLGD
+737 SDTPDL
-744 YNENPVSV
+744 
-752 LSDEKVS
+752 
-759 KTDTDLASG
+759 TDTDLSNTSQVG
-768 NLVKTQSSFLTN
+768 QSSFLAN

>member
-1 MFKTETPQDIDQ
+1 MFKTETPPDIDK
-13 YPVDEIYKLIKDP
+13 YSVDEVYKLIQDP
-26 EGCNLPSPKKRLKI
+26 EGSNLPKPIKRLKI
-40 IQIIFEV
+40 IQILFEI

-55 LAFALASEPNA
+55 LALALASEPNA

-75 GKTTGSQVK
+75 GKTTGSQIK

-107 LVYNRHNVSQM
+107 LVYNRHNVTQM
-118 KEKHAAIVSRISI
+118 KEKHAAIVSRIAL
-131 SGIQG
+131 SGIKG
-136 FNIDSNINAATMHSF
+136 FDVDPNINAATMHSF

-161 KIGMLNYKLLDNSE
+161 KIGMLNYKLLDNNE
-175 AVHLMDT
+175 AIKLMDT

-191 SIRGVQV
+191 SIRGSNA
-198 RSEDLITMYNYY
+198 RAEDLITLYNYY
-210 RESMIPMDKISDMEL
+210 RESMIPVEKIDGLDQSVDV
-225 PTDMSLDTDVIV
+225 PLDTEVVI
-237 EIFKLYDTM
+237 EIFKLYNTM
-246 KKMKKRYDFSD
+246 KKMKKKYDFSD
-257 MLNSVYEFLKKNP
+257 MLNSVYEYLKNNP

-330 LDFEKKFEGGRVFS
+330 LDFESKFNDGKVYS

-351 AEAVLNLARNVI
+351 AANILELAKKVI
-363 SENELR
+363 SENDLR
-369 FDKKLNGIRTGGLV
+369 FDKQLLGIRPGGLV
-383 QYIPYSMVV
+383 QYVSYNTVA

-404 FTTDELYD
+404 MSTDELYE

-426 SEMLES
+426 AELLE
-432 NGIPFN
+432 NEGVPFN
-438 VLSGY
+438 VLSGFT
-443 APFTHPLFRDI
+443 PFSHPLFRDVI
-454 VAVMDALES
+454 AVMDALES

-479 TKEQMQFAA
+479 TREQMQYAA
-488 GFNPKTKKFD
+488 GYNPKTKKFD
-498 DVEQMPFWKL
+498 DVEQMPFWRL
-508 DYGNAYTRAGFGD
+508 DYGSAYNRAGFGD

-527 SISTSISKIPM
+527 TISIGISKIPM
-538 KNYFMSLYSLIC
+538 KNYFNTLLSMIC
-550 KYYWN
+550 KYHWN

-568 DYIEDKIKEIFNV
+568 DYIESKVKTIFDV
-581 DSLYKEVYNKISQRK
+581 DYLYKEVYNRFSQRK
-596 DICRRNQDNRA
+596 DICRRNQEGRV

-628 DMDESIFPRF
+628 DMDDSIFPKF
-638 SLLESRDYSD
+638 SMLENRDYT
-648 EQLKALKECETRL
+648 EMQKKALKECETRL
-661 YYVAVTRTKDNLYIY
+661 YYVAVTRAKDNLYIY
-676 YNKDNPSR
+676 YNQDNPSR
-684 YVSLYKDKKLLKE
+684 YVALYKDDSKSTGST
-697 DKPSIPPAVTNEMS
+697 DTSDMNFFNES
-711 LFEGFEEFEEFEDF
+711 FGDYDDFEDF
-725 EEFEEFEEFHAE
+725 EDFEDLPEENLIDSTE
-737 SSVSLGD
+737 SGIPDL
-744 YNENPVSV
+744 
-752 LSDEKVS
+752 
-759 KTDTDLASG
+759 TDTDLSNTLQVG
-768 NLVKTQSSFLTN
+768 QSSFLAN

>member
-1 MFKTETPQDIDQ
+1 MTCGGDILFKTETPPDIDK
-13 YPVDEIYKLIKDP
+13 YSVDEVYKLIQDP
-26 EGCNLPSPKKRLKI
+26 EGSNLPKPIKRLKI
-40 IQIIFEV
+40 IQILFEI

-55 LAFALASEPNA
+55 LALALASEPNA

-75 GKTTGSQVK
+75 GKTTGSQIK

-107 LVYNRHNVSQM
+107 LVYNRHNVAQM
-118 KEKHAAIVSRISI
+118 KEKHAAIVSRIAL
-131 SGIQG
+131 SGIKG
-136 FNIDSNINAATMHSF
+136 FDVDPNINAATMHSF

-161 KIGMLNYKLLDNSE
+161 KIGMLNYKLLDNNE
-175 AVHLMDT
+175 AIKLMDT

-191 SIRGVQV
+191 SIRGSNA
-198 RSEDLITMYNYY
+198 RAEDLITLYNYY
-210 RESMIPMDKISDMEL
+210 RESMIPVEKIDGLDQSVDV
-225 PTDMSLDTDVIV
+225 PLDTEVVI
-237 EIFKLYDTM
+237 EIFKLYNTM
-246 KKMKKRYDFSD
+246 KKMKKKYDFSD
-257 MLNSVYEFLKKNP
+257 MLNSVYEFLKNNP

-330 LDFEKKFEGGRVFS
+330 LDFESKFNDGKVYS

-351 AEAVLNLARNVI
+351 AANILELAKKVI
-363 SENELR
+363 SENDLR
-369 FDKKLNGIRTGGLV
+369 FDKQLLGIRPGGLV
-383 QYIPYSMVV
+383 QYVSYNTVA

-404 FTTDELYD
+404 MSTDELYE

-426 SEMLES
+426 AELLE
-432 NGIPFN
+432 NEGVPFN
-438 VLSGY
+438 VLSGFT
-443 APFTHPLFRDI
+443 PFSHPLFRDVI
-454 VAVMDALES
+454 AVMDALES

-479 TKEQMQFAA
+479 TREQMQYAA
-488 GFNPKTKKFD
+488 GYNPKTKKFD
-498 DVEQMPFWKL
+498 DVEQMPFWRL
-508 DYGNAYTRAGFGD
+508 DYGSAYNRTGFGD

-527 SISTSISKIPM
+527 TISMGIGKIPM
-538 KNYFMSLYSLIC
+538 KNYFNTLLSMIC
-550 KYYWN
+550 KYHWN

-568 DYIEDKIKEIFNV
+568 DYIESKVKTIFDV
-581 DSLYKEVYNKISQRK
+581 DYLYKEVYNRFFQRK
-596 DICRRNQDNRA
+596 DICRRNQEGRV

-628 DMDESIFPRF
+628 DMDDSIFPKF
-638 SLLESRDYSD
+638 SMLESRDYT
-648 EQLKALKECETRL
+648 EMQKKALKECETRL
-661 YYVAVTRTKDNLYIY
+661 YYVAVTRAKDNLYIY
-676 YNKDNPSR
+676 YNQDNPSR
-684 YVSLYKDKKLLKE
+684 YVALYKDDSKSTVST
-697 DKPSIPPAVTNEMS
+697 DTSDMNFFNES
-711 LFEGFEEFEEFEDF
+711 FGDYDDFEDF
-725 EEFEEFEEFHAE
+725 EDFEDLPEENLIDSTE
-737 SSVSLGD
+737 SDTPDL
-744 YNENPVSV
+744 
-752 LSDEKVS
+752 
-759 KTDTDLASG
+759 TDTDLSNTSQVG
-768 NLVKTQSSFLTN
+768 QSSFLAN